1 MSELS
6 QEEIRRRRLARLA
19 ALGGTSS
26 TPTLASPPVTP
37 SASVPSSDII
47 NAQQPS
53 SRLSPSPRGSTESN
67 TSADS
72 VNTNRETHFSDGV
85 SNSEVADQ
93 NKIPADGLIVTE
105 KTDNNLLD
113 EMPDTKMTD
122 LSQTRQYNSFDSM
135 GDDTLLSC
143 GSVQVGSLPQ
153 STVGG
158 SEGASTREDS
168 TSRSVSPPQFVEP
181 PPVRPRTSNAS
192 PSCSRRSL
200 SMEVDDSSERNSQ
213 SEQSHQ
219 EPMEVEDNDISQSPA
234 RKIHRSRTLSCT
246 ELSEDQLRHIVSK
259 ILQVSW
265 SEDSV
270 GGIFVPTVAASLL
283 DNPKLSLEE
292 LASEALIDVITQIED
307 GSDPL
312 NQKLI
317 AVSETSKRL
326 SEDCGDDIMTSGPLS
341 SETDT
346 NSDKA
351 ECPAPTLP
359 IPKTIPTQGLA
370 VSYIL
375 RFYNNINLY
384 EREHPKKSSEPP
396 LSDLLQSL
404 RTLLVN
410 HLVLVLR
417 GKFNLGKCR
426 KSPLLPYIL
435 IGNTPIGLL
444 PELLLATYLDQEAF
458 EEVFVP
464 LLMGIREEM
473 RRCVSPLNGRGHGPA
488 LRALR
493 ALCELRAG
501 PRHALRPVCALIARL
516 PSLCPAPVTTAPGRE
531 IARVSFLGPFFAI
544 SLFAEENPRLAER
557 LFATGTGDRS
567 LAFALQREVE
577 ASRNTLHTICHNI
590 LLSQEAREPILNYF
604 AVLLQRNERRVRFR
618 TDERSLA
625 GDGFMLNVC
634 SILQLLSV
642 RIKLERV
649 YPFYTFQPNIWVNI
663 RDDTRLYFT
672 SQEAQDW
679 LDAINKDPNHKWP
692 DAKFQTVC
700 WFLTLH
706 MHHVAL
712 IPALQTH
719 QRRIRAFRDLQK
731 VIEELMAAEPQWRNS
746 FSALRNRELLR
757 RWRRQIKRLH
767 RSKQCA
773 ETALLDGELMRRS
786 LQFYASVCVL
796 LTQQLEAAR
805 DAAHAGHA
813 AGGAGTSGSGS
824 GNESSGD
831 SSPATTTRTAT
842 TGALAAAFRA
852 TPEWY
857 VEDIADFMLFA
868 VQYVPQVVADYI
880 EDPIITWILTAI
892 CHSRLIKNPYL
903 MAKIVEV
910 LFVINLSIPLKL
922 KNVYEKFM
930 DHPMSQTLLPSAL
943 MKFYTDI
950 ETTGQSTE
958 FYDKFTI
965 RFHISIILKGMWE
978 RPIHKQAIVKESRSG
993 RQFVKFINMLMN
1005 DTTFLLDECLTY
1017 LKRIHEAQ
1025 EGGSSNEARARALA
1039 QDERQCRSY
1048 LTLARETV
1056 DMLEYLTVEIKEPF
1070 LRAELVDR
1078 LASMLNF
1085 NLQQLC
1091 GPKCKN
1097 LKVRRPEKYGWEP
1110 RRLLSQL
1117 VDIYLHLDS
1126 PQFHAALAADERSFR
1141 KELFEEAA
1149 VRLAKSCIK
1158 TPTEIER
1165 FKALADNAYQ
1175 IAISNQQKSDEFAD
1189 APEEFRDPLM
1199 DTLMTDPVV
1208 LPSGKVM
1215 DKSVILRHLLNSAT
1229 DPFNR
1234 QPLSEDQLRPASE
1247 LKERIIQ
1254 WQREKKLS

>member
-19 ALGGTSS
+19 ALSGAGSGPS
-26 TPTLASPPVTP
+26 PASPPATP
-37 SASVPSSDII
+37 GASVPSPD
-47 NAQQPS
+47 AMAPHPL
-53 SRLSPSPRGSTESN
+53 SRLSPTSSPRGSTEPS
-67 TSADS
+67 TPDLT
-72 VNTNRETHFSDGV
+72 NTNKEPNYNNEVSKSDV
-85 SNSEVADQ
+85 TDQ
-93 NKIPADGLIVTE
+93 TNIPADGLIVTE
-105 KTDNNLLD
+105 KSDNNLLD

-135 GDDTLLSC
+135 GEDTLLSC
-143 GSVQVGSLPQ
+143 GSVRVGSLPQ

-158 SEGASTREDS
+158 SEGTSTREDS
-168 TSRSVSPPQFVEP
+168 TSRSISPAQFAEP
-181 PPVRPRTSNAS
+181 SPVRPRPNVS

-200 SMEVDDSSERNSQ
+200 SMEVDDTSERNSQ
-213 SEQSHQ
+213 SEQQH
-219 EPMEVEDNDISQSPA
+219 EPMEVEDDSSASPA
-234 RKIHRSRTLSCT
+234 RKIYRSRTVSCT
-246 ELSEDQLRHIVSK
+246 ELTEDQLRHIVAK

-265 SEDSV
+265 SEDSA
-270 GGIFVPTVAASLL
+270 GGIFVPSVAAALL
-283 DNPKLSLEE
+283 DNPKLSLDE
-292 LASEALIDVITQIED
+292 LASEAIMDVITQIAD

-326 SEDCGDDIMTSGPLS
+326 SEDCGDDTLTSGPLG
-341 SETDT
+341 SEMDA
-346 NSDKA
+346 DKA
-351 ECPAPTLP
+351 DCPTPSLP

-370 VSYIL
+370 VSYLL

-396 LSDLLQSL
+396 LSDLLQNM

-410 HLVLVLR
+410 HLVLVLQGR
-417 GKFNLGKCR
+417 FELEKCR
-426 KSPLLPYIL
+426 KSPLLPYLL
-435 IGNTPIGLL
+435 IGNTPIGLI
-444 PELLLATYLDQEAF
+444 PEVLLATYTEKEVF
-458 EEVFVP
+458 EEVFIP

-473 RRCVSPLNGRGHGPA
+473 RRCVSPAVGRGHGAA

-493 ALCELRAG
+493 SLCDMRAG

-516 PSLCPAPVTTAPGRE
+516 PSLCPEAVTTAPGRE

-557 LFATGTGDRS
+557 LFASGSSDRS

-577 ASRNTLHTICHNI
+577 ASRNTLHNICHNI
-590 LLSQEAREPILNYF
+590 LLCPEAREPFLNYF
-604 AVLLQRNERRVRFR
+604 AAILQRNERRAQLQ

-634 SILQLLSV
+634 SVLQLLSV

-649 YPFYTFQPNIWVNI
+649 YPLYTFQPDSWANV
-663 RDDTRLYFT
+663 RDETRLYFT
-672 SQEAQDW
+672 AQEAQDW
-679 LDAINKDPNHKWP
+679 LDELNKDPNHKWP
-692 DAKFQTVC
+692 EAKFQTVC

-712 IPALQTH
+712 IPALHTH

-746 FSALRNRELLR
+746 FSALRNRELLS

-773 ETALLDGELMRRS
+773 ETALLDGDVMRRS
-786 LQFYASVCVL
+786 MQFYASACAL
-796 LTQQLEAAR
+796 LTAQLEAAR
-805 DAAHAGHA
+805 
-813 AGGAGTSGSGS
+813 AGTGPRAG
-824 GNESSGD
+824 
-831 SSPATTTRTAT
+831 
-842 TGALAAAFRA
+842 AFRA

-857 VEDIADFMLFA
+857 VEDIAEFMLFA
-868 VQYVPQVVADYI
+868 VQYVPRIVADYI
-880 EDPIITWILTAI
+880 EDPIITWLLSAI
-892 CHSRLIKNPYL
+892 CNSHLIKNPYL
-903 MAKIVEV
+903 VAKIVEV
-910 LFVINLSIPLKL
+910 LFVVNLSLPLKL

-930 DHPMSQTLLPSAL
+930 DHPMSQTALPSAL

-1025 EGGSSNEARARALA
+1025 EGSAAGASGASAEARARALA

-1117 VDIYLHLDS
+1117 VDIYLHLDT

-1149 VRLAKSCIK
+1149 ARLAKSCIK
-1158 TPTEIER
+1158 TTTEIER

-1175 IAISNQQKSDEFAD
+1175 IAVSNQQKSDEFAD

-1199 DTLMTDPVV
+1199 DTLMTDPVY

-1215 DKSVILRHLLNSAT
+1215 DRSVILRHLLNSAT

-1234 QPLSEDQLRPASE
+1234 QPLSEDQLRPATE
-1247 LKERIIQ
+1247 LKEKINK
-1254 WQREKKLS
+1254 WQREKKGSTS

>member
-19 ALGGTSS
+19 ALGGAGSAPS
-26 TPTLASPPVTP
+26 PASPPVTP
-37 SASVPSSDII
+37 GASM
-47 NAQQPS
+47 
-53 SRLSPSPRGSTESN
+53 PSPDLQTSSQARFSPAPVPRSSTEPS
-67 TSADS
+67 TPDA
-72 VNTNRETHFSDGV
+72 NTNKEPNYSDEV
-85 SNSEVADQ
+85 KSEVEEQ
-93 NKIPADGLIVTE
+93 TKITADGLIVTE
-105 KTDNNLLD
+105 KADNNLLD

-143 GSVQVGSLPQ
+143 GSVRVASLPQ

-168 TSRSVSPPQFVEP
+168 TSRSISPAQFAEP
-181 PPVRPRTSNAS
+181 SPVRPRPSNAS

-200 SMEVDDSSERNSQ
+200 SMEVDDVSERNSQ
-213 SEQSHQ
+213 SEQQQ
-219 EPMEVEDNDISQSPA
+219 EPMEVDDNDNPTASPA
-234 RKIHRSRTLSCT
+234 RKIHRSRTVSCT
-246 ELSEDQLRHIVSK
+246 ELTEEQLRGIVAK

-265 SEDSV
+265 SEDSA
-270 GGIFVPTVAASLL
+270 GGIFVPSVAASLL
-283 DNPKLSLEE
+283 DNPKLSLDE
-292 LASEALIDVITQIED
+292 LASEALIDVITQIAD

-317 AVSETSKRL
+317 AITETTKRP
-326 SEDCGDDIMTSGPLS
+326 SEDCGDDVLTSGQTS
-341 SETDT
+341 SETE
-346 NSDKA
+346 A
-351 ECPAPTLP
+351 EKPDCPAPSLP
-359 IPKTIPTQGLA
+359 LPKTIPTQGLA
-370 VSYIL
+370 VSYIV
-375 RFYNNINLY
+375 RFYTNINSY
-384 EREHPKKSSEPP
+384 EREYSKKSSEPP

-410 HLVLVLR
+410 HLVLVLQ
-417 GKFNLGKCR
+417 GKFELEKCR
-426 KSPLLPYIL
+426 KSALLPYVLVVSPPTGL
-435 IGNTPIGLL
+435 I
-444 PELLLATYLDQEAF
+444 PELLLATYNDKEVF
-458 EEVFVP
+458 EEVFIP
-464 LLMGIREEM
+464 LVMGIREEM
-473 RRCVSPLNGRGHGPA
+473 RRAVSPLGGRGACGGGSA

-501 PRHALRPVCALIARL
+501 PRHARRPLAELLARL
-516 PSLCPAPVTTAPGRE
+516 PSLCPDPVTTAAGRE

-557 LFATGTGDRS
+557 LFANGSGDRS

-577 ASRNTLHTICHNI
+577 ASRNTLHNICHNI
-590 LLSQEAREPILNYF
+590 LLCPDAREPLLNYF
-604 AVLLQRNERRVRFR
+604 AALLQRNERRAQLQ

-634 SILQLLSV
+634 SVLQLLSV

-649 YPFYTFQPNIWVNI
+649 YPLYTFQPDSWVNV
-663 RDDTRLYFT
+663 RDETRLYFT
-672 SQEAQDW
+672 AQEAQDW
-679 LDAINKDPNHKWP
+679 LDSLNKDPAHKWP
-692 DAKFQTVC
+692 EAKFQTVC

-712 IPALQTH
+712 IPALHTH

-773 ETALLDGELMRRS
+773 ETALLEGELMRRS
-786 LQFYASVCVL
+786 LQFYASVCAL
-796 LTQQLEAAR
+796 LTAALDAAR
-805 DAAHAGHA
+805 DAGGARAHAFA
-813 AGGAGTSGSGS
+813 
-824 GNESSGD
+824 
-831 SSPATTTRTAT
+831 
-842 TGALAAAFRA
+842 A

-857 VEDIADFMLFA
+857 VEDIAEFMLFA
-868 VQYVPQVVADYI
+868 VQYVPQIVADYI
-880 EDPIITWILTAI
+880 EDPIITWLLSAI
-892 CHSRLIKNPYL
+892 CHSRLFKNPYL
-903 MAKIVEV
+903 VAKIVEV
-910 LFVINLSIPLKL
+910 LFVINLSVPLKL

-930 DHPMSQTLLPSAL
+930 DHPMSQTALPSAL

-1025 EGGSSNEARARALA
+1025 EGAASGAGSGEARARALA

-1141 KELFEEAA
+1141 KELFEEAS

-1158 TPTEIER
+1158 TPSEIER

-1199 DTLMTDPVV
+1199 DTLMSDPVL
-1208 LPSGKVM
+1208 LPSGKIM
-1215 DKSVILRHLLNSAT
+1215 DRSVILRHLLNSAT

-1234 QPLSEDQLRPASE
+1234 QPLSEDQLRPATE
-1247 LKERIIQ
+1247 LKEKIIQ
-1254 WQREKKLS
+1254 WQREKKASTS

>member
-19 ALGGTSS
+19 ALGGAASVPATS
-26 TPTLASPPVTP
+26 SPPVTP
-37 SASVPSSDII
+37 GASLPSIDIMNI
-47 NAQQPS
+47 QQPP
-53 SRLSPSPRGSTESN
+53 SRLSPSPRGSSESN
-67 TSADS
+67 TSSDS
-72 VNTNRETHFSDGV
+72 GNTNKETNFSDGV
-85 SNSEVADQ
+85 SNNDVTDQ

-105 KTDNNLLD
+105 KTNNNLLD

-135 GDDTLLSC
+135 GDEALLSC
-143 GSVQVGSLPQ
+143 GSVHVGSLPQ

-158 SEGASTREDS
+158 SEGGSTREDS
-168 TSRSVSPPQFVEP
+168 TSRSISPPQFVEP
-181 PPVRPRTSNAS
+181 PPVRQRTSIGS
-192 PSCSRRSL
+192 PTCSRRSL
-200 SMEVDDSSERNSQ
+200 SMEVDDVSERNSQ
-213 SEQSHQ
+213 SEQSQQ
-219 EPMEVEDNDISQSPA
+219 EPMEVEDNELSLSPA
-234 RKIHRSRTLSCT
+234 RKIHRSRTVSCT
-246 ELSEDQLRHIVSK
+246 ELTEEQLRHIVSK

-270 GGIFVPTVAASLL
+270 GGIFVPTVAANLL

-292 LASEALIDVITQIED
+292 LASEALMDVISQIED

-312 NQKLI
+312 NQTLI
-317 AVSETSKRL
+317 AISETSKKR
-326 SEDCGDDIMTSGPLS
+326 SEDCSDDVLTSVPLG
-341 SETDT
+341 SETDANT
-346 NSDKA
+346 DKA
-351 ECPAPTLP
+351 ECPAPTLSS
-359 IPKTIPTQGLA
+359 PKPVLKQGLA
-370 VSYIL
+370 ASYLL

-396 LSDLLQSL
+396 LSDLLQNL
-404 RTLLVN
+404 RTLIVN
-410 HLVLVLR
+410 HLVLMLR
-417 GKFNLGKCR
+417 GKFNLKKSR

-435 IGNTPIGLL
+435 FGRSPLGLI

-473 RRCVSPLNGRGHGPA
+473 RRSVSPLDGRGHGPA

-493 ALCELRAG
+493 SLCELRAG
-501 PRHALRPVCALIARL
+501 PRHALRPICALIARL

-531 IARVSFLGPFFAI
+531 IARASFLGPFFAT

-590 LLSQEAREPILNYF
+590 LLCPEAREPFLTYF
-604 AVLLQRNERRVRFR
+604 AELLQRNEHRVRFR

-634 SILQLLSV
+634 SVLQLLSV

-649 YPFYTFQPNIWVNI
+649 NPFYTFQPNTWVDI
-663 RDDTRLYFT
+663 HDDTRLYFT
-672 SQEAQDW
+672 SQEAQEW
-679 LDAINKDPNHKWP
+679 LDALSKDPNHKWP
-692 DAKFQTVC
+692 EAKFQTVC

-731 VIEELMAAEPQWRNS
+731 VIEELMATEPQWRNNYT
-746 FSALRNRELLR
+746 ALRNRELLR
-757 RWRRQIKRLH
+757 RWRRQIKRLQ

-786 LQFYASVCVL
+786 LQFYSSVCVL
-796 LTQQLEAAR
+796 LTQQLQAAR
-805 DAAHAGHA
+805 DAGRAQDLESPEAPD
-813 AGGAGTSGSGS
+813 SGS
-824 GNESSGD
+824 GNESGGETVRS
-831 SSPATTTRTAT
+831 
-842 TGALAAAFRA
+842 GALADAFRA

-868 VQYVPQVVADYI
+868 VQYVPQIVADYI
-880 EDPIITWILTAI
+880 EDPIITWLLTAI

-922 KNVYEKFM
+922 KNVYERFM
-930 DHPMSQTLLPSAL
+930 DHPMSQTALPSAL

-1025 EGGSSNEARARALA
+1025 EGGPSTETRARALA

-1117 VDIYLHLDS
+1117 VDIYLHLDT

-1141 KELFEEAA
+1141 KALFEEAA

-1158 TPTEIER
+1158 TPSEIER

-1175 IAISNQQKSDEFAD
+1175 IALSNQQKSDEFAD

-1199 DTLMTDPVV
+1199 DTLMTDPVL

-1215 DKSVILRHLLNSAT
+1215 DRSVILRHLLNSAT

-1234 QPLSEDQLRPASE
+1234 QPLTEDQLRPASE

-1254 WQREKKLS
+1254 WQREKKSL

>member
-19 ALGGTSS
+19 ALGGTAS
-26 TPTLASPPVTP
+26 TPASTSPPVTP
-37 SASVPSSDII
+37 GASVPSADII
-47 NAQQPS
+47 NIQQPS
-53 SRLSPSPRGSTESN
+53 LRLSPSPRGSTESN
-67 TSADS
+67 TSSDS
-72 VNTNRETHFSDGV
+72 ANTNRENNFSNGG
-85 SNSEVADQ
+85 SNCEVANQ

-153 STVGG
+153 STVAG
-158 SEGASTREDS
+158 SEGGSTREDS
-168 TSRSVSPPQFVEP
+168 TSRSISPPQFVEP
-181 PPVRPRTSNAS
+181 PPVRPRTSKTSA
-192 PSCSRRSL
+192 SCSRRCL
-200 SMEVDDSSERNSQ
+200 SMEVDDGSERNSQ
-213 SEQSHQ
+213 SEQSQQ
-219 EPMEVEDNDISQSPA
+219 EPMEVEDDPSQSPA
-234 RKIHRSRTLSCT
+234 RKIHRSRTVSCT
-246 ELSEDQLRHIVSK
+246 ELTEDQLRHIVSK

-283 DNPKLSLEE
+283 DNPKLSLNE
-292 LASEALIDVITQIED
+292 LASEALMDVIMQIED

-317 AVSETSKRL
+317 AVSEISVKL
-326 SEDCGDDIMTSGPLS
+326 IEDYGEDILTSGQLG
-341 SETDT
+341 SET
-346 NSDKA
+346 NPPSSDKA

-359 IPKTIPTQGLA
+359 IPKAIPTQGLT

-384 EREHPKKSSEPP
+384 EREHQKKSSEPP
-396 LSDLLQSL
+396 LSDLLQNL

-417 GKFNLGKCR
+417 GKFNLEKCR

-435 IGNTPIGLL
+435 IGNTPIGLI

-458 EEVFVP
+458 DEVFVP

-473 RRCVSPLNGRGHGPA
+473 RRRVSPLNGRGHGSP

-501 PRHALRPVCALIARL
+501 HRHALRPICALIARL

-531 IARVSFLGPFFAI
+531 IARCSFLGPFFAV

-557 LFATGTGDRS
+557 LFATGSADRS

-577 ASRNTLHTICHNI
+577 ASRSSLHTICHNI
-590 LLSQEAREPILNYF
+590 LLCPEARQPFLNYF
-604 AVLLQRNERRVRFR
+604 AELLQRNERRVRFR

-634 SILQLLSV
+634 SVLQLLSV
-642 RIKLERV
+642 RIKLGRV
-649 YPFYTFQPNIWVNI
+649 YPFYTFQPNTWVDI

-679 LDAINKDPNHKWP
+679 LDALNNDPNHKWP
-692 DAKFQTVC
+692 EAKFQTVC

-719 QRRIRAFRDLQK
+719 QRRIRAIRDLQK
-731 VIEELMAAEPQWRNS
+731 VIEELMAAEPQWRNG

-757 RWRRQIKRLH
+757 RWRRQLKRLH
-767 RSKQCA
+767 RSKLCA
-773 ETALLDGELMRRS
+773 ETALLDGDLMRRS
-786 LQFYASVCVL
+786 LQFYSSVCVL

-805 DAAHAGHA
+805 DAGHA
-813 AGGAGTSGSGS
+813 AGAGGGAGAGASASGSGGGS
-824 GNESSGD
+824 GQR
-831 SSPATTTRTAT
+831 ATRA
-842 TGALAAAFRA
+842 GALANAFRA

-868 VQYVPQVVADYI
+868 VQYAPQIVADYI
-880 EDPIITWILTAI
+880 EDPVITWILNAI
-892 CHSRLIKNPYL
+892 CHSRLLKNPYL

-910 LFVINLSIPLKL
+910 LFVINLSVPLKL
-922 KNVYEKFM
+922 KNVYERFM
-930 DHPMSQTLLPSAL
+930 DHPMSQTALPSAL

-1025 EGGSSNEARARALA
+1025 ESGSGNDARARALA

-1175 IAISNQQKSDEFAD
+1175 IAVSNQQQSDEFAD

-1199 DTLMTDPVV
+1199 DTLMTDPVL

-1215 DKSVILRHLLNSAT
+1215 DRSVILRHLLNSAT

-1254 WQREKKLS
+1254 WQREKKSS

>member
-6 QEEIRRRRLARLA
+6 QEEIRRRRLVRLA
-19 ALGGTSS
+19 ALNSAGSVPTS
-26 TPTLASPPVTP
+26 ASPPVTP
-37 SASVPSSDII
+37 GASIPSPDLHSP
-47 NAQQPS
+47 QQPL
-53 SRLSPSPRGSTESN
+53 RLSPAPSTRSSTEPTTPDTANANQEPNYSEE
-67 TSADS
+67 
-72 VNTNRETHFSDGV
+72 VRSDQ
-85 SNSEVADQ
+85 SDQ
-93 NKIPADGLIVTE
+93 NKISADGLIVTE
-105 KTDNNLLD
+105 KTDNNILD

-122 LSQTRQYNSFDSM
+122 LTQTRQYSSFDSM
-135 GDDTLLSC
+135 GDDTLISC
-143 GSVQVGSLPQ
+143 GSVRVGSLPQ
-153 STVGG
+153 NTVAG
-158 SEGASTREDS
+158 SEGSSTREDS
-168 TSRSVSPPQFVEP
+168 TSRSISPPQFVEP
-181 PPVRPRTSNAS
+181 SPVRPRQTNAS

-200 SMEVDDSSERNSQ
+200 SMEVDDVSERNSQ
-213 SEQSHQ
+213 SEAQQ
-219 EPMEVEDNDISQSPA
+219 EPMEVEDDSSASPA
-234 RKIHRSRTLSCT
+234 RKIHRSRTVSCT
-246 ELSEDQLRHIVSK
+246 ELTEEQLRTIVSK

-265 SEDSV
+265 SDDSA

-283 DNPKLSLEE
+283 DNPKLSLTE
-292 LASEALIDVITQIED
+292 LISEALMDVIIQIAD
-307 GSDPL
+307 GGDPL
-312 NQKLI
+312 NQKLTAI
-317 AVSETSKRL
+317 IETSKNLNEENGEDSL
-326 SEDCGDDIMTSGPLS
+326 SNSTSV
-341 SETDT
+341 ETDA
-346 NSDKA
+346 DKP
-351 ECPAPTLP
+351 ECPSPALP
-359 IPKTIPTQGLA
+359 IQKTMPTQGLV
-370 VSYIL
+370 VSYL
-375 RFYNNINLY
+375 LQFYNNVNSY

-404 RTLLVN
+404 RTILVN
-410 HLVLVLR
+410 HLVLVLQGR
-417 GKFNLGKCR
+417 FELEKCR

-435 IGNTPIGLL
+435 IGNAPTGLI
-444 PELLLATYLDQEAF
+444 PELLLATYLDKEIF
-458 EEVFVP
+458 DEVFTWLV
-464 LLMGIREEM
+464 LGVREEM
-473 RRCVSPLNGRGHGPA
+473 RSALGTGHVCGGAA
-488 LRALR
+488 LRALH
-493 ALCELRAG
+493 ALCEVRAG
-501 PRHALRPVCALIARL
+501 ARGTRRPVCELLARL
-516 PSLCPAPVTTAPGRE
+516 PSFCPDPVTSAPGRE
-531 IARVSFLGPFFAI
+531 IARVSFLGPFFSI

-557 LFATGTGDRS
+557 LFSSGTGDRS

-577 ASRNTLHTICHNI
+577 ASRNTLHNICHNI
-590 LLSQEAREPILNYF
+590 LVCPEAREPFLNYF
-604 AVLLQRNERRVRFR
+604 AAILQRNERRAQLQ
-618 TDERSLA
+618 TDERTLA

-634 SILQLLSV
+634 SVLQLLSV

-649 YPFYTFQPNIWVNI
+649 YPLYTFQPDSWANV
-663 RDDTRLYFT
+663 RDETRLYFT
-672 SQEAQDW
+672 AQEAQDW
-679 LDAINKDPNHKWP
+679 LDELNNDPNHKWP
-692 DAKFQTVC
+692 EAKFQTVC

-712 IPALQTH
+712 IPALHTH

-773 ETALLDGELMRRS
+773 ETALLEGEVMRRS
-786 LQFYASVCVL
+786 VQFYSSVCAL
-796 LTQQLEAAR
+796 LSRQL
-805 DAAHAGHA
+805 DASAGE
-813 AGGAGTSGSGS
+813 GP
-824 GNESSGD
+824 
-831 SSPATTTRTAT
+831 PA
-842 TGALAAAFRA
+842 LAFRA

-857 VEDIADFMLFA
+857 VEDVAEFMLFA
-868 VQYVPQVVADYI
+868 VQYVPQIVAEYI
-880 EDPIITWILTAI
+880 EDPIITWLLSAI
-892 CHSRLIKNPYL
+892 CNSHLIKNPYL
-903 MAKIVEV
+903 VAKIVEV
-910 LFVINLSIPLKL
+910 LFVINLSVPLKL

-930 DHPMSQTLLPSAL
+930 DHPMSQNELPSAL

-1025 EGGSSNEARARALA
+1025 EGAAGGETRARTLA

-1070 LRAELVDR
+1070 LRSELVDR

-1149 VRLAKSCIK
+1149 VRLTKSYIK
-1158 TPTEIER
+1158 TPSEIER

-1175 IAISNQQKSDEFAD
+1175 IAVSNQQKSDEFAD

-1215 DKSVILRHLLNSAT
+1215 DRSVILRHLLNSAT

-1234 QPLSEDQLRPASE
+1234 QPLSEDQLRPATE
-1247 LKERIIQ
+1247 LKERIQQ
-1254 WQREKKLS
+1254 WQREKKST

>member
-19 ALGGTSS
+19 ALGGTGSS
-26 TPTLASPPVTP
+26 PSPISPPVTP
-37 SASVPSSDII
+37 SASVPAEVL
-47 NAQQPS
+47 NTQT
-53 SRLSPSPRGSTESN
+53 SRLSPTSLPRSSTEN
-67 TSADS
+67 TPD
-72 VNTNRETHFSDGV
+72 TNYNENKNDVSD
-85 SNSEVADQ
+85 Q
-93 NKIPADGLIVTE
+93 TKIPADGLIVTE

-135 GDDTLLSC
+135 GDDALISC
-143 GSVQVGSLPQ
+143 GSVRVGTLPQ
-153 STVGG
+153 STVSG

-168 TSRSVSPPQFVEP
+168 TSRSISPAQFVEP
-181 PPVRPRTSNAS
+181 SPVRPRTTNAS

-200 SMEVDDSSERNSQ
+200 SMEVDDVSERNSQ
-213 SEQSHQ
+213 SESQQ
-219 EPMEVEDNDISQSPA
+219 EPMEVEDNDTISSPA
-234 RKIHRSRTLSCT
+234 RKIQRSRTVSST
-246 ELSEDQLRHIVSK
+246 ELTEEQLRSIVAK

-265 SEDSV
+265 SEDSL
-270 GGIFVPTVAASLL
+270 GDIFVPSVAAALL
-283 DNPKLSLEE
+283 DNPKLTLNEI
-292 LASEALIDVITQIED
+292 ASEALMDVMMQILD

-312 NQKLI
+312 NHRALLALLTRQSMK
-317 AVSETSKRL
+317 EL
-326 SEDCGDDIMTSGPLS
+326 SEECVDDLLAKDPNTIQIDPEEG
-341 SETDT
+341 
-346 NSDKA
+346 
-351 ECPAPTLP
+351 ECPKPLLP
-359 IPKTIPTQGLA
+359 LPKDITNQALA
-370 VSYIL
+370 VSYL
-375 RFYNNINLY
+375 LKFYYNINIY
-384 EREHPKKSSEPP
+384 ERDYPKKSSEPP
-396 LSDLLQSL
+396 LSDLLLSL
-404 RTLLVN
+404 RTLIVD

-417 GKFNLGKCR
+417 RKFDLEKSR
-426 KSPLLPYIL
+426 KSPLLPYIM
-435 IGNTPIGLL
+435 IRNTPTGLIS
-444 PELLLATYLDQEAF
+444 ELMLNTYQDEEAF

-473 RRCVSPLNGRGHGPA
+473 RRRVSPLVGRGEGAA

-493 ALCELRAG
+493 SLCELRAG
-501 PRHALRPVCALIARL
+501 PRHSARPICALIAKL

-531 IARVSFLGPFFAI
+531 IARVSFLGPFFAM
-544 SLFAEENPRLAER
+544 SLFAEENPLFAER
-557 LFATGTGDRS
+557 MFASGIDHG
-567 LAFALQREVE
+567 LAFALEREVE
-577 ASRNTLHTICHNI
+577 ASRNTLHSICHNI
-590 LLSQEAREPILNYF
+590 LLCPEAREPFLLYF
-604 AVLLQRNERRVRFR
+604 AALLQRNERRAQLQ

-634 SILQLLSV
+634 SVLQLLSV
-642 RIKLERV
+642 RIKLDRV
-649 YPFYTFQPNIWVNI
+649 YPLYTFQPGTWINV
-663 RDDTRLYFT
+663 RDETRLYFNN
-672 SQEAQDW
+672 QEAQDW
-679 LDAINKDPNHKWP
+679 LDALNESGSWP
-692 DAKFQTVC
+692 ESNFQTIC

-706 MHHVAL
+706 MHHVAI
-712 IPALQTH
+712 IPALHTH
-719 QRRIRAFRDLQK
+719 QRRIRAYRDLKK
-731 VIEELMAAEPQWRNS
+731 VMGELVAAEPQWRNS
-746 FSALRNRELLR
+746 YTALRNRELLR

-773 ETALLDGELMRRS
+773 ETALLDPELMRRGV
-786 LQFYASVCVL
+786 QFYSSVCAL
-796 LTQQLEAAR
+796 LVKQLEAAR
-805 DAAHAGHA
+805 D
-813 AGGAGTSGSGS
+813 GADEPS
-824 GNESSGD
+824 N
-831 SSPATTTRTAT
+831 SPAH
-842 TGALAAAFRA
+842 AFRA

-857 VEDIADFMLFA
+857 VEDIAEFMLFV
-868 VQYVPQVVADYI
+868 VQYAPQIVAYYI
-880 EDPIITWILTAI
+880 EDPIITWLLSAI
-892 CHSRLIKNPYL
+892 CNSHLIKNPYL
-903 MAKIVEV
+903 VAKIVEV
-910 LFVINLSIPLKL
+910 LFVINLSLQMKL
-922 KNVYEKFM
+922 RNVYQKFM
-930 DHPMSQTLLPSAL
+930 DHPLSQTALPSAL

-965 RFHISIILKGMWE
+965 RFHISIILKGMWKN
-978 RPIHKQAIVKESRSG
+978 PIHKQAIVKESRSG

-1025 EGGSSNEARARALA
+1025 EAESSGSGSDARTRALA

-1091 GPKCKN
+1091 GPKCNN
-1097 LKVRRPEKYGWEP
+1097 LKVRHPDKYGWEP

-1158 TPTEIER
+1158 TPTQIER
-1165 FKALADNAYQ
+1165 FKTIADSAYQ

-1199 DTLMTDPVV
+1199 DTLMTDPVL

-1215 DKSVILRHLLNSAT
+1215 DRSVILRHLLNSAT

-1234 QPLSEDQLRPASE
+1234 QPLTEDQLRPASE

-1254 WQREKKLS
+1254 WQREKNT

>member
-19 ALGGTSS
+19 ALGGAGSS
-26 TPTLASPPVTP
+26 PSPASPPVTP
-37 SASVPSSDII
+37 GASLPSPDLQI
-47 NAQQPS
+47 AQL
-53 SRLSPSPRGSTESN
+53 SRLSPASTPRTSTEPN
-67 TSADS
+67 THEVA
-72 VNTNRETHFSDGV
+72 NTNKEPNYDDGV
-85 SNSEVADQ
+85 SKSDVTNQ
-93 NKIPADGLIVTE
+93 TKIPADGLIVTE

-113 EMPDTKMTD
+113 EIPDTKMAD

-143 GSVQVGSLPQ
+143 GSVRVGSLPQ

-158 SEGASTREDS
+158 SEGTSTREDS
-168 TSRSVSPPQFVEP
+168 TSRSISPAQFAEP
-181 PPVRPRTSNAS
+181 SPVRPRPSNVS

-213 SEQSHQ
+213 SEQQQ
-219 EPMEVEDNDISQSPA
+219 EPMEVEDDSSASPA
-234 RKIHRSRTLSCT
+234 RKIYRSRTVSCT
-246 ELSEDQLRHIVSK
+246 ELTEEQLRHIVAK

-265 SEDSV
+265 SEDIP
-270 GGIFVPTVAASLL
+270 GGIFVPSVAAALL
-283 DNPKLSLEE
+283 DNPKLSLDE
-292 LASEALIDVITQIED
+292 LASEAIMDVIMQLAD
-307 GSDPL
+307 GADPL
-312 NQKLI
+312 NQKLL

-326 SEDCGDDIMTSGPLS
+326 SEDCGDDSLTSGPLGS
-341 SETDT
+341 DTDADR
-346 NSDKA
+346 SD
-351 ECPAPTLP
+351 CPAPSLP
-359 IPKTIPTQGLA
+359 LPKTIPTQGLV
-370 VSYIL
+370 VSYLL

-410 HLVLVLR
+410 NLVLVLQ
-417 GKFNLGKCR
+417 GQFELEKCK

-435 IGNTPIGLL
+435 NGNSPSGLI
-444 PELLLATYLDQEAF
+444 PEILLATYLDKEVF

-473 RRCVSPLNGRGHGPA
+473 RRCVSPTVGRGHGAA

-493 ALCELRAG
+493 SLCDLRAG
-501 PRHALRPVCALIARL
+501 PRHSARPVCALIARL
-516 PSLCPAPVTTAPGRE
+516 PSFCPAPVTTSPGRE

-557 LFATGTGDRS
+557 LFATGSGDRS

-577 ASRNTLHTICHNI
+577 ASRNTLHNICHNI
-590 LLSQEAREPILNYF
+590 LLCPEARDPFLKYF
-604 AVLLQRNERRVRFR
+604 AAILQRNERRAQLQ

-634 SILQLLSV
+634 SVLQLLSV

-649 YPFYTFQPNIWVNI
+649 YPLYTFMPGSSTTI
-663 RDDTRLYFT
+663 RDETRLYYT
-672 SQEAQDW
+672 TQEANDW
-679 LDAINKDPNHKWP
+679 LEALNKDPNHRWP
-692 DAKFQTVC
+692 ESKFQTIG

-712 IPALQTH
+712 IPALHTH

-746 FSALRNRELLR
+746 FSALRNDELLT

-786 LQFYASVCVL
+786 VQFCASACAL
-796 LTQQLEAAR
+796 LTQQL
-805 DAAHAGHA
+805 HA
-813 AGGAGTSGSGS
+813 AKTQSG
-824 GNESSGD
+824 
-831 SSPATTTRTAT
+831 
-842 TGALAAAFRA
+842 LQAAAFHA

-857 VEDIADFMLFA
+857 VEDIAEFMLFA
-868 VQYVPQVVADYI
+868 VQYVPQIVADYI
-880 EDPIITWILTAI
+880 EDPIITWLLSAI
-892 CHSRLIKNPYL
+892 CNSHLIKNPYL
-903 MAKIVEV
+903 VAKIVEV
-910 LFVINLSIPLKL
+910 LFVINLSVPLKL

-930 DHPMSQTLLPSAL
+930 DHPMSQTALPSAL

-1025 EGGSSNEARARALA
+1025 EGSGASSGATAEARARALA

-1070 LRAELVDR
+1070 LRPELVDR

-1097 LKVRRPEKYGWEP
+1097 LKVREPKKYGWEP

-1117 VDIYLHLDS
+1117 VDIYLHLDA

-1141 KELFEEAA
+1141 KELFDEAA
-1149 VRLAKSCIK
+1149 IRLAKSCIK
-1158 TPTEIER
+1158 TPIEIDR
-1165 FKALADNAYQ
+1165 FKTLAHNAYQ
-1175 IAISNQQKSDEFAD
+1175 IAVSNQQKSDEFAD

-1199 DTLMTDPVV
+1199 DTLMTDPVF

-1215 DKSVILRHLLNSAT
+1215 DRSVILRHLLNSAT

-1234 QPLSEDQLRPASE
+1234 QPLSEDQLLPATE
-1247 LKERIIQ
+1247 LKEKIIQ
-1254 WQREKKLS
+1254 WKREKKRSLS

>member
-19 ALGGTSS
+19 ALGGTGPS
-26 TPTLASPPVTP
+26 PAPISPPVTP
-37 SASVPSSDII
+37 SASVPSDVLNTQST
-47 NAQQPS
+47 
-53 SRLSPSPRGSTESN
+53 RLSPTSLPRSSTEN
-67 TSADS
+67 TPDT
-72 VNTNRETHFSDGV
+72 NTGQNYSENKNEVSD
-85 SNSEVADQ
+85 Q
-93 NKIPADGLIVTE
+93 TKISADGLIVTE

-143 GSVQVGSLPQ
+143 GSVRVAALPQ
-153 STVGG
+153 STVSG
-158 SEGASTREDS
+158 SEGVSIREDS
-168 TSRSVSPPQFVEP
+168 TSRSISPPQFVEP
-181 PPVRPRTSNAS
+181 PPVRPRTNNAS

-200 SMEVDDSSERNSQ
+200 SMEVDDVSERNSQ
-213 SEQSHQ
+213 SENQQ
-219 EPMEVEDNDISQSPA
+219 EPMEVEENDTLQSPSHTV
-234 RKIHRSRTLSCT
+234 KFT
-246 ELSEDQLRHIVSK
+246 ELTEEQLRIIVGK
-259 ILQVSW
+259 MLQVTW
-265 SEDSV
+265 SEESS
-270 GGIFVPTVAASLL
+270 GGIFVPSVAAALL
-283 DNPKLSLEE
+283 DNPKLSIDE
-292 LASEALIDVITQIED
+292 LASEALMDVMLQIVD

-312 NQKLI
+312 NHKALVVLLMKQSMK
-317 AVSETSKRL
+317 EL
-326 SEDCGDDIMTSGPLS
+326 SEECVDDLFAKDPNNLDM
-341 SETDT
+341 DT
-346 NSDKA
+346 EEG
-351 ECPAPTLP
+351 ECPSPLLP
-359 IPKTIPTQGLA
+359 LPKDITNQALA
-370 VSYIL
+370 VSYL
-375 RFYNNINLY
+375 LKFYYNVNVY
-384 EREHPKKSSEPP
+384 ERDNPKKSSVPP
-396 LSDLLQSL
+396 LSDLILSMQSL
-404 RTLLVN
+404 IVD

-417 GKFNLGKCR
+417 RKFELQKSR
-426 KSPLLPYIL
+426 KSPLLPYL
-435 IGNTPIGLL
+435 MTGNTPTGLI
-444 PELLLATYLDQEAF
+444 PEILLNTYEDQEALD
-458 EEVFVP
+458 EVFVP

-473 RRCVSPLNGRGHGPA
+473 RRRVSPLVSRGESA
-488 LRALR
+488 AIRALR
-493 ALCELRAG
+493 SLCELRDG
-501 PRHALRPVCALIARL
+501 PRHSARPICALIARL
-516 PSLCPAPVTTAPGRE
+516 PSLCPESVTTAPGRE
-531 IARVSFLGPFFAI
+531 IARVSFLGPFFAM
-544 SLFAEENPRLAER
+544 SLFAEENPLFAER
-557 LFATGTGDRS
+557 MFASGTDQS

-577 ASRNTLHTICHNI
+577 ASRSTLHSICHNI
-590 LLSQEAREPILNYF
+590 LLCPEAREPFLMYF
-604 AVLLQRNERRVRFR
+604 AALLQRNERRARLL

-634 SILQLLSV
+634 SVLQLLSV
-642 RIKLERV
+642 RIKLEERV
-649 YPFYTFQPNIWVNI
+649 YPLYTFQPGTWLNI
-663 RDDTRLYFT
+663 RDETRLFFT
-672 SQEAQDW
+672 NQEAQDW
-679 LDAINKDPNHKWP
+679 LDALNNDPSHSWP
-692 DAKFQTVC
+692 EAKFQTIC

-712 IPALQTH
+712 IPALHTH

-746 FSALRNRELLR
+746 FTAVRNRELLR
-757 RWRRQIKRLH
+757 RWKRQIKRLH

-773 ETALLDGELMRRS
+773 ETALLDPELMRRGV
-786 LQFYASVCVL
+786 QFYSSVCAL
-796 LTQQLEAAR
+796 LVKQLDAAR
-805 DAAHAGHA
+805 DAPDAPF
-813 AGGAGTSGSGS
+813 
-824 GNESSGD
+824 
-831 SSPATTTRTAT
+831 SSPAH
-842 TGALAAAFRA
+842 AFKA

-857 VEDIADFMLFA
+857 VEDVAEFMLFA
-868 VQYVPQVVADYI
+868 VQYVPQIVAYYI
-880 EDPIITWILTAI
+880 EDPIVTWLLSAI
-892 CHSRLIKNPYL
+892 CNSHLIKNPYL
-903 MAKIVEV
+903 VAKIVEV
-910 LFVINLSIPLKL
+910 LFVINLSLPMKL

-930 DHPMSQTLLPSAL
+930 DHPMSQTALPSAL

-1025 EGGSSNEARARALA
+1025 DAETSGTGSESRTRALA

-1070 LRAELVDR
+1070 LRAELVER
-1078 LASMLNF
+1078 LATMLNF

-1091 GPKCKN
+1091 GPKCNN

-1158 TPTEIER
+1158 TSTEIER
-1165 FKALADNAYQ
+1165 FKTLADNAYQ
-1175 IAISNQQKSDEFAD
+1175 IAISNQQKSEEFAD

-1199 DTLMTDPVV
+1199 DTLMTDPVF

-1215 DKSVILRHLLNSAT
+1215 DRSVILRHLLNSAT

-1254 WQREKKLS
+1254 WQREKKSS

>member
-19 ALGGTSS
+19 ALSGPGAA
-26 TPTLASPPVTP
+26 PASPPATP
-37 SASVPSSDII
+37 GASAPLP
-47 NAQQPS
+47 A
-53 SRLSPSPRGSTESN
+53 SPPAPSTEPSTPEDIAN
-67 TSADS
+67 A
-72 VNTNRETHFSDGV
+72 NKQPFYSDGV
-85 SNSEVADQ
+85 KKSDDQ
-93 NKIPADGLIVTE
+93 TEIPADGLIVTE

-122 LSQTRQYNSFDSM
+122 LSQTRQYSFDSM
-135 GDDTLLSC
+135 GDDTLVSC
-143 GSVQVGSLPQ
+143 GSVRVGSSPRPTGVEQ
-153 STVGG
+153 GTP
-158 SEGASTREDS
+158 REDS
-168 TSRSVSPPQFVEP
+168 TSRSISPAQFVEP
-181 PPVRPRTSNAS
+181 SPVRPRPSNAS

-200 SMEVDDSSERNSQ
+200 SMEVDDVSERNSQ
-213 SEQSHQ
+213 SEHQQ
-219 EPMEVEDNDISQSPA
+219 EPMEVEDNDSTASPA
-234 RKIHRSRTLSCT
+234 RKISRSRTVSCT
-246 ELSEDQLRHIVSK
+246 ELTEEQLRTIVGK

-265 SEDSV
+265 SEDSA
-270 GGIFVPTVAASLL
+270 GGIYVPSVAASLL

-292 LASEALIDVITQIED
+292 MASEALMDVILQISS
-307 GSDPL
+307 GADPL

-317 AVSETSKRL
+317 AVSETTKRL
-326 SEDCGDDIMTSGPLS
+326 NEDCGDDTLTGGGPLS
-341 SETDT
+341 SD
-346 NSDKA
+346 NDPDKSG
-351 ECPAPTLP
+351 CPAPSLP

-375 RFYNNINLY
+375 RFYNNINIY

-396 LSDLLQSL
+396 LSDLLQNL
-404 RTLLVN
+404 RTLLVSN
-410 HLVLVLR
+410 LVLVLR
-417 GKFNLGKCR
+417 DKVDLEKCR
-426 KSPLLPYIL
+426 KSPLLPYLL
-435 IGNTPIGLL
+435 IGNAPTGLI
-444 PELLLATYLDQEAF
+444 PELLTATYLDKEVF
-458 EEVFVP
+458 EDVFVP
-464 LLMGIREEM
+464 ILMGIRSEM
-473 RRCVSPLNGRGHGPA
+473 RGCVSPA

-493 ALCELRAG
+493 SLCELRAG
-501 PRHALRPVCALIARL
+501 PRHAQRPVCELVARL
-516 PSLCPAPVTTAPGRE
+516 PSLCPAAVTTAPGRE
-531 IARVSFLGPFFAI
+531 IARVSFLGPFFSI

-557 LFATGTGDRS
+557 LFATGSGDRS
-567 LAFALQREVE
+567 LAFALQLEVE
-577 ASRNTLHTICHNI
+577 ASRNTLHNICHNI
-590 LLSQEAREPILNYF
+590 LLCPDAREPFLNYF
-604 AVLLQRNERRVRFR
+604 AALLQRNERRAQLQ

-634 SILQLLSV
+634 SVLQLLSV

-649 YPFYTFQPNIWVNI
+649 YPLYAFQPDSWANV
-663 RDDTRLYFT
+663 RDETRLYFT
-672 SQEAQDW
+672 AQEAQDW
-679 LDAINKDPNHKWP
+679 LDELNKDPAHKWP
-692 DAKFQTVC
+692 EAKFQTVC

-712 IPALQTH
+712 IPALHTH

-773 ETALLDGELMRRS
+773 ETALFDGELMRRS
-786 LQFYASVCVL
+786 VQFYASVCAL
-796 LTQQLEAAR
+796 LTARLDAAR
-805 DAAHAGHA
+805 
-813 AGGAGTSGSGS
+813 AGGAR
-824 GNESSGD
+824 
-831 SSPATTTRTAT
+831 AAQAFC
-842 TGALAAAFRA
+842 AL
-852 TPEWY
+852 PEWY
-857 VEDIADFMLFA
+857 VEDVAEFMLFA
-868 VQYVPQVVADYI
+868 VQYVPQVVAVYI
-880 EDPIITWILTAI
+880 EDPIITWLLSAI
-892 CHSRLIKNPYL
+892 CNSHLIKNPYL
-903 MAKIVEV
+903 VAKIVEV
-910 LFVINLSIPLKL
+910 LFVINLSVPLKL

-930 DHPMSQTLLPSAL
+930 DHPMSQTALPSAL

-1017 LKRIHEAQ
+1017 LKRIHESQ
-1025 EGGSSNEARARALA
+1025 ESAATGAAAEARARALA

-1070 LRAELVDR
+1070 LRAELAER

-1126 PQFHAALAADERSFR
+1126 PPFLAALAADERSFR

-1149 VRLAKSCIK
+1149 VRLGKYNIK
-1158 TPTEIER
+1158 TRSEIER
-1165 FKALADNAYQ
+1165 FLALADNAYQ
-1175 IAISNQQKSDEFAD
+1175 IVVSNQQKSDEFAD

-1199 DTLMTDPVV
+1199 DTLMTDPVL

-1215 DKSVILRHLLNSAT
+1215 DRSVILRHLLNSST

-1234 QPLSEDQLRPASE
+1234 QPLTEDQLRPAAD

-1254 WQREKKLS
+1254 WQREKKGSTSQDP

>member
-6 QEEIRRRRLARLA
+6 QAEIRRRRLARLG
-19 ALGGTSS
+19 ALSGAGTSP
-26 TPTLASPPVTP
+26 TPASPPITP
-37 SASVPSSDII
+37 GASVPSPEV
-47 NAQQPS
+47 NPS
-53 SRLSPSPRGSTESN
+53 HPPLSRLSPAATPRSSIEPTTPDATNTNQESN
-67 TSADS
+67 
-72 VNTNRETHFSDGV
+72 FSDEV
-85 SNSEVADQ
+85 SKRESDQ
-93 NKIPADGLIVTE
+93 TKIPADGLIVTE
-105 KTDNNLLD
+105 KPDNNLLD

-122 LSQTRQYNSFDSM
+122 LSQTRQYSSFDSM

-143 GSVQVGSLPQ
+143 GSVRVGSLPQ

-158 SEGASTREDS
+158 SEGTSTREDS
-168 TSRSVSPPQFVEP
+168 TSRSISPAQFVEP
-181 PPVRPRTSNAS
+181 SPVRPRPNVS

-200 SMEVDDSSERNSQ
+200 SMEVDDSSEKNLQ
-213 SEQSHQ
+213 IEQQQ
-219 EPMEVEDNDISQSPA
+219 EPMEDAETNKARPGGVHTRLRNILAQARQKRWKVEDDSSASPA
-234 RKIHRSRTLSCT
+234 RKIYRSRTVSCT
-246 ELSEDQLRHIVSK
+246 EMTEEQLRHIVAK

-265 SEDSV
+265 SDEMS
-270 GGIFVPTVAASLL
+270 GMFVPSVAAALL
-283 DNPKLSLEE
+283 DNPNLSLQEISSQAIMDI
-292 LASEALIDVITQIED
+292 LSQIADE
-307 GSDPL
+307 SDPL

-326 SEDCGDDIMTSGPLS
+326 SEDCGDDTLTSGPLG
-341 SETDT
+341 SENDAE
-346 NSDKA
+346 KG
-351 ECPAPTLP
+351 ECPTPSLP
-359 IPKTIPTQGLA
+359 LPKTIPTQGLA
-370 VSYIL
+370 VSYLL

-396 LSDLLQSL
+396 LSDHLQSL

-410 HLVLVLR
+410 YLVLVLQ
-417 GKFNLGKCR
+417 GGMDLEKCR

-435 IGNTPIGLL
+435 IGNAPTGLI
-444 PELLLATYLDQEAF
+444 PELLIATYLDKEVF
-458 EEVFVP
+458 EEVFIP
-464 LLMGIREEM
+464 LLMGIREYM
-473 RRCVSPLNGRGHGPA
+473 RRCVSPLVGRGHGAA

-493 ALCELRAG
+493 SLCELRAG
-501 PRHALRPVCALIARL
+501 PRHARRPVCELVARL
-516 PSLCPAPVTTAPGRE
+516 PSLCPDSITTSPGRE

-557 LFATGTGDRS
+557 LFATGSADRS

-577 ASRNTLHTICHNI
+577 ASRNTLHNICHNI
-590 LLSQEAREPILNYF
+590 LLCPDAREPFLNYF
-604 AVLLQRNERRVRFR
+604 AALLQRNERRAQLQ

-634 SILQLLSV
+634 SVLQLLSV

-649 YPFYTFQPNIWVNI
+649 YPLYTFQPDSWANV
-663 RDDTRLYFT
+663 RDETRLYFT
-672 SQEAQDW
+672 AQEAQDW
-679 LDAINKDPNHKWP
+679 LDSLNNDPAHKWP
-692 DAKFQTVC
+692 EAKFQTVC

-712 IPALQTH
+712 IPALHTH

-731 VIEELMAAEPQWRNS
+731 VIEELVAAEPQWRNS

-767 RSKQCA
+767 RSRQCA

-786 LQFYASVCVL
+786 VQFYSSACAL
-796 LTQQLEAAR
+796 LSKQL
-805 DAAHAGHA
+805 DAALQEPG
-813 AGGAGTSGSGS
+813 
-824 GNESSGD
+824 
-831 SSPATTTRTAT
+831 PR
-842 TGALAAAFRA
+842 AAAFRA
-852 TPEWY
+852 LPEWY
-857 VEDIADFMLFA
+857 VEDIAEFMLFA
-868 VQYVPQVVADYI
+868 VQYVPQIVADYI
-880 EDPIITWILTAI
+880 EDPIITWLLSAI
-892 CHSRLIKNPYL
+892 CHSHLIKNPYL
-903 MAKIVEV
+903 VAKIVEV
-910 LFVINLSIPLKL
+910 LFVINLSVPMKL

-930 DHPMSQTLLPSAL
+930 DHPMSQTALPSAL

-1025 EGGSSNEARARALA
+1025 EGGAGGAEARARALA

-1117 VDIYLHLDS
+1117 VNIYLHLDS
-1126 PQFHAALAADERSFR
+1126 PVFHAALAADERSFR

-1149 VRLAKSCIK
+1149 ARLSKACIK
-1158 TPTEIER
+1158 TCAEIEQ
-1165 FKALADNAYQ
+1165 FKVLADNAYQ
-1175 IAISNQQKSDEFAD
+1175 IAVSNQHLSDEFAD

-1199 DTLMTDPVV
+1199 DTLMTDPVL

-1215 DKSVILRHLLNSAT
+1215 DRSVILRHLLNSAT

-1234 QPLSEDQLRPASE
+1234 QPLSEDQLRPATE
-1247 LKERIIQ
+1247 LKEKISQ
-1254 WQREKKLS
+1254 WQREKKASTSS

>member
-19 ALGGTSS
+19 ALGGTGPS
-26 TPTLASPPVTP
+26 PVPPSPPITP
-37 SASVPSSDII
+37 GASVPPDVL
-47 NAQQPS
+47 NPAPT
-53 SRLSPSPRGSTESN
+53 SRLSPAPRSSN
-67 TSADS
+67 
-72 VNTNRETHFSDGV
+72 E
-85 SNSEVADQ
+85 NSESSDKEQTFTENKSEVPEQ
-93 NKIPADGLIVTE
+93 TKIPADGLIVTE
-105 KTDNNLLD
+105 KPESNLLD

-135 GDDTLLSC
+135 GEDTLLTC
-143 GSVQVGSLPQ
+143 GSVRGLPH
-153 STVGG
+153 STVTN
-158 SEGASTREDS
+158 SEGASNREDS
-168 TSRSVSPPQFVEP
+168 TSRSNSPAQFAEP

-200 SMEVDDSSERNSQ
+200 SMEVDDVSERNSQ
-213 SEQSHQ
+213 SEHQ
-219 EPMEVEDNDISQSPA
+219 QEAMEVEDSDPTQSPA
-234 RKIHRSRTLSCT
+234 RKIQRSRTVSCT
-246 ELSEDQLRHIVSK
+246 ELTEEQLRNIVAK

-265 SEDSV
+265 SDESA
-270 GGIFVPTVAASLL
+270 GGIFVPSIAISLL

-292 LASEALIDVITQIED
+292 LASEALMDVLTQLLD
-307 GSDPL
+307 KSDPL

-317 AVSETSKRL
+317 AVTEITKRL
-326 SEDCGDDIMTSGPLS
+326 SEDCGDDLTTGHLL
-341 SETDT
+341 SETDP
-346 NSDKA
+346 DKA
-351 ECPAPTLP
+351 DCPTPSLP
-359 IPKTIPTQGLA
+359 IPKTIPAQGLA

-375 RFYNNINLY
+375 KFYNNINIY
-384 EREHPKKSSEPP
+384 EREHSKKSSEPP

-410 HLVLVLR
+410 NLVLVLR
-417 GKFNLGKCR
+417 GRYDFPTCN

-435 IGNTPIGLL
+435 NGNTPIGLM
-444 PELLLATYLDQEAF
+444 PEVLLATYMDKEAF
-458 EEVFVP
+458 DEIFIP

-473 RRCVSPLNGRGHGPA
+473 RRCVSQLVGRGHGAA

-493 ALCELRAG
+493 SLCELRAG
-501 PRHALRPVCALIARL
+501 PRHSTRPVCALIARL
-516 PSLCPAPVTTAPGRE
+516 PSLCPPALTTAPGRE

-557 LFATGTGDRS
+557 MFGVGTDQS
-567 LAFALQREVE
+567 LVFSLQREVE
-577 ASRNTLHTICHNI
+577 ASRSTLHVICHNI
-590 LLSQEAREPILNYF
+590 LLCPEAREPFLNYF
-604 AVLLQRNERRVRFR
+604 ANVLQRNERRAQLQ

-634 SILQLLSV
+634 SVLQLLSV

-649 YPFYTFQPNIWVNI
+649 YPLYTFQPDTWISV
-663 RDDTRLYFT
+663 RDETRLYFT
-672 SQEAQDW
+672 AQEAQDW
-679 LDAINKDPNHKWP
+679 LDGLNNDPAHKWP
-692 DAKFQTVC
+692 EAKFQTLC

-712 IPALQTH
+712 IPALHTH
-719 QRRIRAFRDLQK
+719 QRRLRAFRDLQK
-731 VIEELMAAEPQWRNS
+731 VIEELVVAEPQWRNTY
-746 FSALRNRELLR
+746 SANRNKELLR
-757 RWRRQIKRLH
+757 RWRKQIKRLH

-773 ETALLDGELMRRS
+773 EAALLDLDLMRRGV
-786 LQFYASVCVL
+786 QFYSSVCAMLVK
-796 LTQQLEAAR
+796 QLKAA
-805 DAAHAGHA
+805 AEPTTSQSSTAH
-813 AGGAGTSGSGS
+813 
-824 GNESSGD
+824 
-831 SSPATTTRTAT
+831 
-842 TGALAAAFRA
+842 AFRA

-857 VEDIADFMLFA
+857 VEDIAEFMLFA
-868 VQYVPQVVADYI
+868 VQYVPHTVANYI
-880 EDPIITWILTAI
+880 EDPIVTWLLSAI
-892 CHSRLIKNPYL
+892 CNSHLIKNPYL
-903 MAKIVEV
+903 VAKIVEV
-910 LFVINLSIPLKL
+910 LFVINLSLPMKI

-930 DHPMSQTLLPSAL
+930 DHTMSQTALPSAL

-1017 LKRIHEAQ
+1017 LKRIHEVQ
-1025 EGGSSNEARARALA
+1025 EAETNGASTSSSEASVRALA

-1070 LRAELVDR
+1070 LKAELVER

-1091 GPKCKN
+1091 GPKCNN
-1097 LKVRRPEKYGWEP
+1097 LKVRRPDKYGWEP

-1117 VDIYLHLDS
+1117 VDIYLHLDC

-1158 TPTEIER
+1158 TPSEIER
-1165 FKALADNAYQ
+1165 FKTLADNAYQ
-1175 IAISNQQKSDEFAD
+1175 IAVSNQQKSDEYAD

-1199 DTLMTDPVV
+1199 DTLMTDPVF

-1215 DKSVILRHLLNSAT
+1215 DRSIILRHLLNSAT

-1234 QPLSEDQLRPASE
+1234 QPLTEDQLHPATE
-1247 LKERIIQ
+1247 LKERILQ
-1254 WQREKKLS
+1254 WQRDKKTS

>member
-6 QEEIRRRRLARLA
+6 QAELRRRRLERLA
-19 ALGGTSS
+19 ALSGAGPNPS
-26 TPTLASPPVTP
+26 PPSPPVTP
-37 SASVPSSDII
+37 GASVPSPDVNPTQISL
-47 NAQQPS
+47 
-53 SRLSPSPRGSTESN
+53 SRLSPAPTPRSSTEPSTPDASN
-67 TSADS
+67 TNQDS
-72 VNTNRETHFSDGV
+72 NYPVGDSK
-85 SNSEVADQ
+85 SEVSDQ
-93 NKIPADGLIVTE
+93 NNIPADGLIVTE
-105 KTDNNLLD
+105 KADNNLLD
-113 EMPDTKMTD
+113 DMADTKMTD

-135 GDDTLLSC
+135 GDETLLSC
-143 GSVQVGSLPQ
+143 GSVRVGSLPQ

-158 SEGASTREDS
+158 SEGTSTREDS
-168 TSRSVSPPQFVEP
+168 TSRSISPAQFVEP
-181 PPVRPRTSNAS
+181 SPVRPRPSNVS

-200 SMEVDDSSERNSQ
+200 SMEVDDTSERNSQ
-213 SEQSHQ
+213 SEQQQ
-219 EPMEVEDNDISQSPA
+219 EPMEVEDDSSASPA
-234 RKIHRSRTLSCT
+234 RKIYRSRTVSCT
-246 ELSEDQLRHIVSK
+246 ELTDDQLRQIVAK

-265 SEDSV
+265 SEDSA
-270 GGIFVPTVAASLL
+270 GGIFVPSAAAALL
-283 DNPKLSLEE
+283 DNPKLGVDE
-292 LASEALIDVITQIED
+292 LASHAIMDIIFQIID

-317 AVSETSKRL
+317 AVSETTKRL
-326 SEDCGDDIMTSGPLS
+326 SEDCGDDMLTSGPLGS
-341 SETDT
+341 DFDT
-346 NSDKA
+346 DKA
-351 ECPAPTLP
+351 ECPTPSLP

-370 VSYIL
+370 VSYLL

-396 LSDLLQSL
+396 LSDLLQNL

-410 HLVLVLR
+410 HLVLVLQ
-417 GKFNLGKCR
+417 GAFELEKCR

-435 IGNTPIGLL
+435 IGNTPTGLI
-444 PELLLATYLDQEAF
+444 PELLIATYLDKEVF
-458 EEVFVP
+458 EEVFSA
-464 LLMGIREEM
+464 LLLGVREEM
-473 RRCVSPLNGRGHGPA
+473 RRSVSPAAGGRGARGHGAA

-493 ALCELRAG
+493 ALCEVRAG
-501 PRHALRPVCALIARL
+501 PRMSRRPAAELLARL
-516 PSLCPAPVTTAPGRE
+516 PSLCPSPVTTAPGRE
-531 IARVSFLGPFFAI
+531 LARVSFLGPFFAI
-544 SLFAEENPRLAER
+544 SLFAEENPVAER
-557 LFATGTGDRS
+557 LFATGSGDRS

-577 ASRNTLHTICHNI
+577 ASRNTLHNICHNI
-590 LLSQEAREPILNYF
+590 LLCPDAREPLLNYF
-604 AVLLQRNERRVRFR
+604 AALLQRNERRAQLQ

-634 SILQLLSV
+634 SVLQLLSV
-642 RIKLERV
+642 RIKMERV
-649 YPFYTFQPNIWVNI
+649 FPLYAFQAGSWASV

-672 SQEAQDW
+672 AQEAQQW
-679 LDAINKDPNHKWP
+679 LDSLNNDPNHKWP
-692 DAKFQTVC
+692 EAKFQTIC

-712 IPALQTH
+712 VPALHTH

-731 VIEELMAAEPQWRNS
+731 VIEELVAAEPQWRNS
-746 FSALRNRELLR
+746 LSASRNKELLR

-773 ETALLDGELMRRS
+773 ETALLDSELMRRS
-786 LQFYASVCVL
+786 VQFYSSACAL
-796 LTQQLEAAR
+796 LVRQLEAAR
-805 DAAHAGHA
+805 LAAASP
-813 AGGAGTSGSGS
+813 GT
-824 GNESSGD
+824 
-831 SSPATTTRTAT
+831 SSPASD
-842 TGALAAAFRA
+842 AFRA
-852 TPEWY
+852 LPEWY
-857 VEDIADFMLFA
+857 VEDIAEFMLFA
-868 VQYVPQVVADYI
+868 VQYVPQIVADYI
-880 EDPIITWILTAI
+880 EDPIITWLLSAI
-892 CHSRLIKNPYL
+892 CYSHLIKNPYL
-903 MAKIVEV
+903 VAKIVEV
-910 LFVINLSIPLKL
+910 LFVINLSVPLKM
-922 KNVYEKFM
+922 KNIYEKFM
-930 DHPMSQTLLPSAL
+930 DHPMSQTALPSAL

-965 RFHISIILKGMWE
+965 RFHISIILKGMWD

-993 RQFVKFINMLMN
+993 HQFVKFINMLMN

-1025 EGGSSNEARARALA
+1025 EAAGASTAAGEARARALA

-1070 LRAELVDR
+1070 LRAELVER

-1158 TPTEIER
+1158 TTTEIER

-1175 IAISNQQKSDEFAD
+1175 IAVSNQQRSDEFAD

-1199 DTLMTDPVV
+1199 DTLMTDPVL

-1215 DKSVILRHLLNSAT
+1215 DRSVILRHLLNSAT

-1234 QPLSEDQLRPASE
+1234 QPLSEDQLRPATE
-1247 LKERIIQ
+1247 LKEKISQ
-1254 WQREKKLS
+1254 WQREKKASTS

>member
-19 ALGGTSS
+19 ALSGPGSAA
-26 TPTLASPPVTP
+26 PASPPATP
-37 SASVPSSDII
+37 GASAPLPELR
-47 NAQQPS
+47 A
-53 SRLSPSPRGSTESN
+53 SPPAPSTEPSTPEDIAN
-67 TSADS
+67 A
-72 VNTNRETHFSDGV
+72 NKQPFYSDGV
-85 SNSEVADQ
+85 KKSDDQ
-93 NKIPADGLIVTE
+93 TEIPADGLIVTE

-122 LSQTRQYNSFDSM
+122 LSQTRQYSFDSM
-135 GDDTLLSC
+135 GEDTLVSC
-143 GSVQVGSLPQ
+143 GSVRVGSSPRPTAVEQ
-153 STVGG
+153 GTP
-158 SEGASTREDS
+158 REDS
-168 TSRSVSPPQFVEP
+168 TSRSISPAQFVEP
-181 PPVRPRTSNAS
+181 SPVRPRPSNAS

-200 SMEVDDSSERNSQ
+200 SMEVDDVSERNSQ
-213 SEQSHQ
+213 SEQQQ
-219 EPMEVEDNDISQSPA
+219 EPMEVEDNDSTASPA
-234 RKIHRSRTLSCT
+234 RKISRSRTVSCT
-246 ELSEDQLRHIVSK
+246 ELTEEQLRTIVGK

-265 SEDSV
+265 SEDSA
-270 GGIFVPTVAASLL
+270 GGIYVPSVAASLL

-292 LASEALIDVITQIED
+292 MASEALMDVILQISN
-307 GSDPL
+307 GADPL

-317 AVSETSKRL
+317 AVSETTKRL
-326 SEDCGDDIMTSGPLS
+326 NEDCGDDTLTGGGPLS
-341 SETDT
+341 SD
-346 NSDKA
+346 NDPDKSG
-351 ECPAPTLP
+351 CPAPSLP

-375 RFYNNINLY
+375 RFYNNINIY

-396 LSDLLQSL
+396 LSDFLQNL
-404 RTLLVN
+404 RTLLVSQ
-410 HLVLVLR
+410 LVLVLR
-417 GKFNLGKCR
+417 DKMDLEKCR
-426 KSPLLPYIL
+426 KSPLLPYLL
-435 IGNTPIGLL
+435 IGNAPTGLV
-444 PELLLATYLDQEAF
+444 PELLVATYLDKEVF
-458 EEVFVP
+458 EDVFVP
-464 LLMGIREEM
+464 LLMGIRSEM
-473 RRCVSPLNGRGHGPA
+473 RGCVSAA

-493 ALCELRAG
+493 SLCELRAG
-501 PRHALRPVCALIARL
+501 PRHAQRPVCELVARL
-516 PSLCPAPVTTAPGRE
+516 PALCPAAVTTAPGRE
-531 IARVSFLGPFFAI
+531 IARVSFLGPFFSI

-557 LFATGTGDRS
+557 LFATGSGDRS
-567 LAFALQREVE
+567 LAFALQLEVE
-577 ASRNTLHTICHNI
+577 ASRNTLHNICHNI
-590 LLSQEAREPILNYF
+590 LLCPDAREPFLNYF
-604 AVLLQRNERRVRFR
+604 AALLQRNERRAQLQ

-634 SILQLLSV
+634 SVLQLLSV

-649 YPFYTFQPNIWVNI
+649 YPLYAFQPDSWANV
-663 RDDTRLYFT
+663 RDETRLYFT
-672 SQEAQDW
+672 AQEAQDW
-679 LDAINKDPNHKWP
+679 LDELNKDPAHKWP
-692 DAKFQTVC
+692 EAKFQTVC

-712 IPALQTH
+712 IPALHTH

-786 LQFYASVCVL
+786 VQFYSSVCAL
-796 LTQQLEAAR
+796 LVARLDAAR
-805 DAAHAGHA
+805 LPA
-813 AGGAGTSGSGS
+813 AGAGA
-824 GNESSGD
+824 
-831 SSPATTTRTAT
+831 AQ
-842 TGALAAAFRA
+842 AFRA
-852 TPEWY
+852 LPEWY
-857 VEDIADFMLFA
+857 VEDVAEFMLFA

-880 EDPIITWILTAI
+880 EDPIITWLLSAI
-892 CHSRLIKNPYL
+892 CNSHLIKNPYL
-903 MAKIVEV
+903 VAKIVEV
-910 LFVINLSIPLKL
+910 LFVINLSVPLKL

-930 DHPMSQTLLPSAL
+930 DHPMSQTALPSAL

-1025 EGGSSNEARARALA
+1025 ESPASGAAGEARARALA

-1070 LRAELVDR
+1070 LRAELAER

-1126 PQFHAALAADERSFR
+1126 PPFLAALAADERSFR

-1149 VRLAKSCIK
+1149 VRLGKYNIK
-1158 TPTEIER
+1158 TRSEIER
-1165 FKALADNAYQ
+1165 FLALADNAYQ
-1175 IAISNQQKSDEFAD
+1175 IVVSNQQKSDEFAD

-1199 DTLMTDPVV
+1199 DTLMTDPVL

-1215 DKSVILRHLLNSAT
+1215 DRSVILRHLLNSST

-1234 QPLSEDQLRPASE
+1234 QPLTEDQLRPAAD

-1254 WQREKKLS
+1254 WQREKKGSTSQGP

>member
-19 ALGGTSS
+19 ALGGTGSS
-26 TPTLASPPVTP
+26 PAPTSPPVTP
-37 SASVPSSDII
+37 SASVPNELLSP
-47 NAQQPS
+47 QQPL
-53 SRLSPSPRGSTESN
+53 RLSPGPIPRSSTEN
-67 TSADS
+67 TTDT
-72 VNTNRETHFSDGV
+72 NTGQNYTDNKNDVSD
-85 SNSEVADQ
+85 Q
-93 NKIPADGLIVTE
+93 TKIPADGLIVTE
-105 KTDNNLLD
+105 KTENNLLD

-135 GDDTLLSC
+135 GDDALLSC
-143 GSVQVGSLPQ
+143 GSVRVGALPQ
-153 STVGG
+153 TTVSG

-168 TSRSVSPPQFVEP
+168 TSRSGSPTPFVEP
-181 PPVRPRTSNAS
+181 SPVKPRNNNAS

-200 SMEVDDSSERNSQ
+200 SMDVDDVSERNSQ
-213 SEQSHQ
+213 SESQQ
-219 EPMEVEDNDISQSPA
+219 EPMEVEENDSLQSPA
-234 RKIHRSRTLSCT
+234 RKIQRSRTVSAT
-246 ELSEDQLRHIVSK
+246 ELTEEQLRGIVAK

-265 SEDSV
+265 SEESS
-270 GGIFVPTVAASLL
+270 GGIFVPSVAAALL
-283 DNPKLSLEE
+283 DNPKLSLDE
-292 LASEALIDVITQIED
+292 LASEALMDVIMQIVD

-312 NQKLI
+312 NQKALI
-317 AVSETSKRL
+317 SLLIRQSMKELNEECVDDLLAKDPNTLET
-326 SEDCGDDIMTSGPLS
+326 
-341 SETDT
+341 ETEEG
-346 NSDKA
+346 
-351 ECPAPTLP
+351 ECPAPLLP
-359 IPKTIPTQGLA
+359 LPKEITTQAIA
-370 VSYIL
+370 VSYL
-375 RFYNNINLY
+375 LKFYYNINIY
-384 EREHPKKSSEPP
+384 ERDYPKKSSEPP
-396 LSDLLQSL
+396 LSDLLLSL
-404 RTLLVN
+404 RTLIVD

-417 GKFNLGKCR
+417 RRFELEKSR
-426 KSPLLPYIL
+426 KSPLLPYIM
-435 IGNTPIGLL
+435 IGNTPTGLI
-444 PELLLATYLDQEAF
+444 PELLLNTYQDQEAL

-473 RRCVSPLNGRGHGPA
+473 RRRVSPLVGRGEGAA

-493 ALCELRAG
+493 SLCELRAG
-501 PRHALRPVCALIARL
+501 PRHSARPICALIAKL

-531 IARVSFLGPFFAI
+531 IARVSFLGPFFAM
-544 SLFAEENPRLAER
+544 SLFAEENPLFAER
-557 LFATGTGDRS
+557 MFATGTDQS

-577 ASRNTLHTICHNI
+577 ASRNTLHSICHNI
-590 LLSQEAREPILNYF
+590 LLCPEARGPFLQYF
-604 AVLLQRNERRVRFR
+604 AALLQRNERRAQLQ

-634 SILQLLSV
+634 SVLQLLSV
-642 RIKLERV
+642 RIKLDRV
-649 YPFYTFQPNIWVNI
+649 YPLYTFQPGTWLNV
-663 RDDTRLYFT
+663 RDETRLYFT
-672 SQEAQDW
+672 AQEAQDW
-679 LDAINKDPNHKWP
+679 LDALNNDPNHSWP
-692 DAKFQTVC
+692 EAKFQTVC

-712 IPALQTH
+712 IPALHTH

-731 VIEELMAAEPQWRNS
+731 VIEELVAAEPQWRNS
-746 FSALRNRELLR
+746 FTALRNTELLR

-773 ETALLDGELMRRS
+773 ETALLDPELMRRGV
-786 LQFYASVCVL
+786 QFYSSVCAL
-796 LTQQLEAAR
+796 LVRQLEAA
-805 DAAHAGHA
+805 AGTCDA
-813 AGGAGTSGSGS
+813 AGGAG
-824 GNESSGD
+824 
-831 SSPATTTRTAT
+831 P
-842 TGALAAAFRA
+842 TGGAAHAFRA

-857 VEDIADFMLFA
+857 VEDIAEFMLFA
-868 VQYVPQVVADYI
+868 VQYVPQIVAYYI
-880 EDPIITWILTAI
+880 EDPIITWLLSAI
-892 CHSRLIKNPYL
+892 CNSHLIKNPYL
-903 MAKIVEV
+903 VAKIVEV
-910 LFVINLSIPLKL
+910 LFVINLSLPMKL

-930 DHPMSQTLLPSAL
+930 DHPMSQTALPSAL

-1025 EGGSSNEARARALA
+1025 EAGAGGAAGEARGRALA

-1091 GPKCKN
+1091 GPKCNN

-1158 TPTEIER
+1158 TSTEIER
-1165 FKALADNAYQ
+1165 FKTLADNAYQ
-1175 IAISNQQKSDEFAD
+1175 IAISNQQQSDEFAD

-1199 DTLMTDPVV
+1199 DTLMTDPVL

-1215 DKSVILRHLLNSAT
+1215 DRSVILRHLLNSAT

>member
-19 ALGGTSS
+19 ALSS
-26 TPTLASPPVTP
+26 PAGATTPASPPVTP
-37 SASVPSSDII
+37 GASAPD
-47 NAQQPS
+47 AQT
-53 SRLSPSPRGSTESN
+53 SPQTPAHFSPVAAPRGSTTTPCSPSDATNANKEPAYSD
-67 TSADS
+67 ADNKNKVS
-72 VNTNRETHFSDGV
+72 DET
-85 SNSEVADQ
+85 
-93 NKIPADGLIVTE
+93 KIPADGIIVTE

-135 GDDTLLSC
+135 GHEALLLRC
-143 GSVQVGSLPQ
+143 GPVRVGSLPQ
-153 STVGG
+153 PTGG

-168 TSRSVSPPQFVEP
+168 TSRSVSPPQFAEP
-181 PPVRPRTSNAS
+181 SPVRPRPSNAS

-200 SMEVDDSSERNSQ
+200 SMEVDDTSERNSQ
-213 SEQSHQ
+213 SEQQ
-219 EPMEVEDNDISQSPA
+219 PEPMEIEDNDSSQSPA
-234 RKIHRSRTLSCT
+234 RKIYRPRTVSCS
-246 ELSEDQLRHIVSK
+246 ELTEDQLRHIISK

-265 SEDSV
+265 SEDSA
-270 GGIFVPTVAASLL
+270 GGIFVPSVAASLL
-283 DNPKLSLEE
+283 DNPKLSLNEI
-292 LASEALIDVITQIED
+292 ASEAVMDVITQIAD

-326 SEDCGDDIMTSGPLS
+326 SEDCGDDTLTNGPLGS
-341 SETDT
+341 ESDIDKSET
-346 NSDKA
+346 
-351 ECPAPTLP
+351 CPAPSLP
-359 IPKTIPTQGLA
+359 MPKTIPTQGLV

-375 RFYNNINLY
+375 KFYNNINIY

-396 LSDLLQSL
+396 LSDLLLNL
-404 RTLLVN
+404 RSLLVN
-410 HLVLVLR
+410 HLVLVLQ
-417 GKFNLGKCR
+417 GAFDLEKCR

-435 IGNTPIGLL
+435 IGNTPIGLI
-444 PELLLATYLDQEAF
+444 PELLQGTYEDKEVF

-473 RRCVSPLNGRGHGPA
+473 RRCVSAAVGRGHGAA

-493 ALCELRAG
+493 SLCSLRCGA
-501 PRHALRPVCALIARL
+501 RLAARPLCALLARL
-516 PSLCPAPVTTAPGRE
+516 PSLCPAPATTAPGRE
-531 IARVSFLGPFFAI
+531 IARASFLGPFFAI

-557 LFATGTGDRS
+557 LFATGSGDRS

-577 ASRNTLHTICHNI
+577 ASRNTLHNVCHNI
-590 LLSQEAREPILNYF
+590 LLCPDAREPFLNYF
-604 AVLLQRNERRVRFR
+604 AAILQRNERRAQML

-625 GDGFMLNVC
+625 GDGWMLNVC
-634 SILQLLSV
+634 SVLQLLSV

-649 YPFYTFQPNIWVNI
+649 FPLYTFHPDAVARVRN
-663 RDDTRLYFT
+663 DTRLGF
-672 SQEAQDW
+672 SANEAADW
-679 LDAINKDPNHKWP
+679 LAALNADPEHKWP
-692 DAKFQTVC
+692 EAKFQTVC

-712 IPALQTH
+712 IPALHTH

-731 VIEELMAAEPQWRNS
+731 VIEEMMAGEPAWRNTIA
-746 FSALRNRELLR
+746 ALRNRELLR

-773 ETALLDGELMRRS
+773 ETALLDSELMRRS
-786 LQFYASVCVL
+786 VQFYSSVCAL
-796 LTQQLEAAR
+796 LCRLLQRQLGAAGAGAG
-805 DAAHAGHA
+805 AAGPA
-813 AGGAGTSGSGS
+813 AGGGGGAGEG
-824 GNESSGD
+824 
-831 SSPATTTRTAT
+831 
-842 TGALAAAFRA
+842 LAADAFRA

-857 VEDIADFMLFA
+857 AEDVAEFMLFA
-868 VQYVPQVVADYI
+868 VQYVPQIVADYI
-880 EDPIITWILTAI
+880 EDPIITWLLSAI
-892 CHSRLIKNPYL
+892 CHSHLIKNPYL
-903 MAKIVEV
+903 VAKIVEV
-910 LFVINLSIPLKL
+910 LFVINLSVPLKL

-930 DHPMSQTLLPSAL
+930 DHPMSQTLLASAL

-1025 EGGSSNEARARALA
+1025 ESQLAGAASEARARALA

-1070 LRAELVDR
+1070 LRPELVDR

-1091 GPKCKN
+1091 GPKCNN

-1126 PQFHAALAADERSFR
+1126 PHFHAALAADERSFR
-1141 KELFEEAA
+1141 KQLFEEAA

-1158 TPTEIER
+1158 TPSEIER

-1199 DTLMTDPVV
+1199 DTLMSDPVY

-1215 DKSVILRHLLNSAT
+1215 DRSVILRHLLNSAT

-1234 QPLSEDQLRPASE
+1234 QPLTEDQLRPATE
-1247 LKERIIQ
+1247 LKEKIIQ
-1254 WQREKKLS
+1254 WQREKKSS

>member
-19 ALGGTSS
+19 ALEGTVSS
-26 TPTLASPPVTP
+26 PTPTSPPVTP
-37 SASVPSSDII
+37 GASAPNDVLSSVPT
-47 NAQQPS
+47 
-53 SRLSPSPRGSTESN
+53 SRLSPAPTQASRSTTEGS
-67 TSADS
+67 D
-72 VNTNRETHFSDGV
+72 NTNKGQNFSDTK
-85 SNSEVADQ
+85 NDDQ
-93 NKIPADGLIVTE
+93 SKSKIPGDSLIVTE
-105 KTDNNLLD
+105 KTENNLMD

-135 GDDTLLSC
+135 ADDNLLSC
-143 GSVQVGSLPQ
+143 GSVRVLPQ
-153 STVGG
+153 STVSG
-158 SEGASTREDS
+158 SEVASTREDS
-168 TSRSVSPPQFVEP
+168 TSRSISPAQFVEP
-181 PPVRPRTSNAS
+181 PAVRPRTNASS

-200 SMEVDDSSERNSQ
+200 SMEVDDVSERNSQ
-213 SEQSHQ
+213 TEQQQ
-219 EPMEVEDNDISQSPA
+219 EPMEVEYNESTQSPTH
-234 RKIHRSRTLSCT
+234 KLQRSRTISCT
-246 ELSEDQLRHIVSK
+246 EMTEEQLRHIIAK

-265 SEDSV
+265 SEESA

-292 LASEALIDVITQIED
+292 LASEALMDVISQIID
-307 GSDPL
+307 GIDPL
-312 NQKLI
+312 NQRLNAI
-317 AVSETSKRL
+317 TETTKHFT
-326 SEDCGDDIMTSGPLS
+326 EDCGVLTSTGLGSDTDSEKGDCSSPLP
-341 SETDT
+341 T
-346 NSDKA
+346 NNI
-351 ECPAPTLP
+351 
-359 IPKTIPTQGLA
+359 IPQNNLA

-375 RFYNNINLY
+375 KFYSNINLY
-384 EREHPKKSSEPP
+384 EREHSKKSSEPP
-396 LSDLLQSL
+396 LSDLLQSI

-410 HLVLVLR
+410 NLVLILR
-417 GKFNLGKCR
+417 GKYDLEKGR

-435 IGNTPIGLL
+435 IGNTPIGLI
-444 PELLLATYLDQEAF
+444 PEVLLATYSDKEAF

-464 LLMGIREEM
+464 LLMGVREEM
-473 RRCVSPLNGRGHGPA
+473 RRCVSPGARGAGAARGQGAA

-501 PRHALRPVCALIARL
+501 PRHAARPVCALLARL
-516 PSLCPAPVTTAPGRE
+516 PSLCPAPLTTAPGRE
-531 IARVSFLGPFFAI
+531 IARVSFLGPFFGI
-544 SLFAEENPRLAER
+544 SLFAEENPRFAER
-557 LFATGTGDRS
+557 MCATGSDQS

-577 ASRNTLHTICHNI
+577 ASRNTLHNICHNI
-590 LLSQEAREPILNYF
+590 LLCPEAREPLLKYF
-604 AVLLQRNERRVRFR
+604 ATLLQRNERRAQLQ

-634 SILQLLSV
+634 SVLQLLSV

-649 YPFYTFQPNIWVNI
+649 DALYTFQPGTWINV
-663 RDDTRLYFT
+663 RDETRLYFT
-672 SQEAQDW
+672 AQEAQDW
-679 LDAINKDPNHKWP
+679 LESLNNDPNHEWP
-692 DAKFQTVC
+692 EAKFQTVC

-712 IPALQTH
+712 IPALHTH

-746 FSALRNRELLR
+746 YSAIRNRELLR

-773 ETALLDGELMRRS
+773 ETALLDPELMRRGV
-786 LQFYASVCVL
+786 QFYASACAL
-796 LTQQLEAAR
+796 LVRQLPR
-805 DAAHAGHA
+805 
-813 AGGAGTSGSGS
+813 
-824 GNESSGD
+824 
-831 SSPATTTRTAT
+831 
-842 TGALAAAFRA
+842 AAFRA

-857 VEDIADFMLFA
+857 VEDIAEFMLFA
-868 VQYVPQVVADYI
+868 VQYVPQIVAYYI
-880 EDPIITWILTAI
+880 EDPIITWLLTAI
-892 CHSRLIKNPYL
+892 CNSHLIKNPYL
-903 MAKIVEV
+903 VAKIVEV
-910 LFVINLSIPLKL
+910 LFVINLSLPIKL
-922 KNVYEKFM
+922 KNDAVYEKFM
-930 DHPMSQTLLPSAL
+930 DHPMSQTALPSAL

-965 RFHISIILKGMWE
+965 RFHISIILKSMWE
-978 RPIHKQAIVKESRSG
+978 RPIHKQAIIKESRSG

-1025 EGGSSNEARARALA
+1025 EAEARGAARARTLA

-1056 DMLEYLTVEIKEPF
+1056 DMLQYLTVDIKEPF

-1091 GPKCKN
+1091 GPKCNN
-1097 LKVRRPEKYGWEP
+1097 LKVRRPDVYGWEP

-1117 VDIYLHLDS
+1117 VDIYLHLDA

-1149 VRLAKSCIK
+1149 LRLAKSCIK
-1158 TPTEIER
+1158 TSSEIER

-1175 IAISNQQKSDEFAD
+1175 IAVSNQQKSDEFAD

-1199 DTLMTDPVV
+1199 DTLMTDPVF

-1215 DKSVILRHLLNSAT
+1215 DRSVILRHLLNSAT

-1234 QPLSEDQLRPASE
+1234 QPLTEDQLQPATE

-1254 WQREKKLS
+1254 WQREKKASTS

>member
-19 ALGGTSS
+19 ALEGTGSS
-26 TPTLASPPVTP
+26 PIPTSPPVTP
-37 SASVPSSDII
+37 GVSVPNDVLSPV
-47 NAQQPS
+47 PS
-53 SRLSPSPRGSTESN
+53 SRLSPAPTQASRSSTEGS
-67 TSADS
+67 D
-72 VNTNRETHFSDGV
+72 NTNKGQNFSEPKNEHQG
-85 SNSEVADQ
+85 EA
-93 NKIPADGLIVTE
+93 KIPGDSLIVTE
-105 KTDNNLLD
+105 KTGNNLMD

-135 GDDTLLSC
+135 GDDNLLSC
-143 GSVQVGSLPQ
+143 GSVRVLPQ
-153 STVGG
+153 STVSG
-158 SEGASTREDS
+158 SEGASTREDR
-168 TSRSVSPPQFVEP
+168 TSRSISPAQFVEP
-181 PPVRPRTSNAS
+181 PAVRPRTNASS

-200 SMEVDDSSERNSQ
+200 SMEVDDVSERNSQ
-213 SEQSHQ
+213 SEQQQ
-219 EPMEVEDNDISQSPA
+219 EPMEVEYDSTQSPTH
-234 RKIHRSRTLSCT
+234 KLQRSRTISCT
-246 ELSEDQLRHIVSK
+246 ELTEEQLRNIIAK

-265 SEDSV
+265 SEESA
-270 GGIFVPTVAASLL
+270 GGIFVPSVAASLL
-283 DNPKLSLEE
+283 DNPKLSMEE
-292 LASEALIDVITQIED
+292 LASEALMDVISQIID
-307 GSDPL
+307 GFDPL

-317 AVSETSKRL
+317 AITETTKKF
-326 SEDCGDDIMTSGPLS
+326 SEDCGEDVSTGLS

-346 NSDKA
+346 EKA
-351 ECPAPTLP
+351 DCPTPSLP
-359 IPKTIPTQGLA
+359 IQKTVPQQSLA

-375 RFYNNINLY
+375 KFYSNINLY
-384 EREHPKKSSEPP
+384 EREHSKKSSEPP
-396 LSDLLQSL
+396 LSDLLQSI

-410 HLVLVLR
+410 NLVLILR
-417 GKFNLGKCR
+417 GKYDLEKGR

-435 IGNTPIGLL
+435 MGNTPTGLI
-444 PELLLATYLDQEAF
+444 PEVLLATYSDKEAF
-458 EEVFVP
+458 EDVFVP
-464 LLMGIREEM
+464 LLMGVREDM
-473 RRCVSPLNGRGHGPA
+473 RRCVSPAVGRGHCAA

-501 PRHALRPVCALIARL
+501 PRHAARPVCALVARL
-516 PSLCPAPVTTAPGRE
+516 PSLCPAPLTTAPGRE
-531 IARVSFLGPFFAI
+531 IARVSFLGPFFGV
-544 SLFAEENPRLAER
+544 SLFAEENPRFAER
-557 LFATGTGDRS
+557 MCAMGNDQS

-577 ASRNTLHTICHNI
+577 TSRNTLHNICHNI
-590 LLSQEAREPILNYF
+590 LLCPEAREPLLKYF
-604 AVLLQRNERRVRFR
+604 ATLLQRNERRAQLQ

-634 SILQLLSV
+634 SVLQLLSV

-649 YPFYTFQPNIWVNI
+649 YPLYTFQPGTWINV
-663 RDDTRLYFT
+663 RDETRLYFT
-672 SQEAQDW
+672 AQEAQDW
-679 LDAINKDPNHKWP
+679 LESLNNDPNHEWP
-692 DAKFQTVC
+692 EAKFQTVC

-712 IPALQTH
+712 IPALHTH

-731 VIEELMAAEPQWRNS
+731 VIDELKAAEPQWRHS
-746 FSALRNRELLR
+746 YSALRNRELLR
-757 RWRRQIKRLH
+757 RWSRQIKRLH

-773 ETALLDGELMRRS
+773 ETALLDPELMRRGV
-786 LQFYASVCVL
+786 QFYSSVCAL
-796 LTQQLEAAR
+796 LVRQLHAA
-805 DAAHAGHA
+805 AAHPSA
-813 AGGAGTSGSGS
+813 APPAP
-824 GNESSGD
+824 
-831 SSPATTTRTAT
+831 SPAAPAPAPAAAA
-842 TGALAAAFRA
+842 ALAFRA

-857 VEDIADFMLFA
+857 VEDIAEFMLFA
-868 VQYVPQVVADYI
+868 VQYVPQIVAYYI
-880 EDPIITWILTAI
+880 EDPIITWLLTAI
-892 CHSRLIKNPYL
+892 CNSHLIKNPYL
-903 MAKIVEV
+903 VAKIVEV
-910 LFVINLSIPLKL
+910 LFVINLSLPIKL
-922 KNVYEKFM
+922 KNDAVYEKFM
-930 DHPMSQTLLPSAL
+930 DHPMSQTALPSAL

-965 RFHISIILKGMWE
+965 RFHISIILKSMWE
-978 RPIHKQAIVKESRSG
+978 RPIHKQAIIKESRSG

-1025 EGGSSNEARARALA
+1025 EAEARGAGEARARALA

-1056 DMLEYLTVEIKEPF
+1056 DMLQYLTVDIKEPF

-1091 GPKCKN
+1091 GPKCNN
-1097 LKVRRPEKYGWEP
+1097 LKVRRPDLYGWEP

-1117 VDIYLHLDS
+1117 VDIYLHLDA

-1149 VRLAKSCIK
+1149 LRLAKSCIK
-1158 TPTEIER
+1158 TPSEIER
-1165 FKALADNAYQ
+1165 FKMLADNAYQ
-1175 IAISNQQKSDEFAD
+1175 IAVSNQQKSDEFAD

-1199 DTLMTDPVV
+1199 DTLMTDPVF

-1215 DKSVILRHLLNSAT
+1215 DRSVILRHLLNSAT

-1234 QPLSEDQLRPASE
+1234 QPLTEDQLRPATE

-1254 WQREKKLS
+1254 WQREKKASTS

>member
-6 QEEIRRRRLARLA
+6 QEEIRRRRLVRLA
-19 ALGGTSS
+19 ALGGTGSS
-26 TPTLASPPVTP
+26 PAPTSPPVTP
-37 SASVPSSDII
+37 GASVPNDILS
-47 NAQQPS
+47 PVS
-53 SRLSPSPRGSTESN
+53 TPRLSPAPTQTPRSSN
-67 TSADS
+67 EISE
-72 VNTNRETHFSDGV
+72 NTNKEQNFSETK
-85 SNSEVADQ
+85 NEVADQ
-93 NKIPADGLIVTE
+93 GKISADGLIVTE
-105 KTDNNLLD
+105 KTDNNLMD

-135 GDDTLLSC
+135 GEDTLLSC
-143 GSVQVGSLPQ
+143 GSVRVLPQ
-153 STVGG
+153 STVSG
-158 SEGASTREDS
+158 SEGVSTREDS
-168 TSRSVSPPQFVEP
+168 TSRSISPAQFVEP
-181 PPVRPRTSNAS
+181 PPVRPRTSTSS

-200 SMEVDDSSERNSQ
+200 SMEVDDVSERNSQ
-213 SEQSHQ
+213 SEQPQ
-219 EPMEVEDNDISQSPA
+219 EPMEVEDDPTQSPTH
-234 RKIHRSRTLSCT
+234 KLQRSRTVSCT
-246 ELSEDQLRHIVSK
+246 ELTEEQLRNIVAK

-265 SEDSV
+265 SDDSA

-283 DNPKLSLEE
+283 DNPKISLEE
-292 LASEALIDVITQIED
+292 LASEALMDVISQIID

-312 NQKLI
+312 NQRLI
-317 AVSETSKRL
+317 AVTETTKRL
-326 SEDCGDDIMTSGPLS
+326 SEDCGDDILTTGHLGSENESEKTDCPTPSLPL
-341 SETDT
+341 
-346 NSDKA
+346 
-351 ECPAPTLP
+351 
-359 IPKTIPTQGLA
+359 PKTIPQQSLA

-375 RFYNNINLY
+375 KFYSNINLY

-396 LSDLLQSL
+396 LSDLLQSI

-410 HLVLVLR
+410 NLVSVLR
-417 GKFNLGKCR
+417 GRFELEKGR

-435 IGNTPIGLL
+435 IGNTPIGLI
-444 PELLLATYLDQEAF
+444 PEVLLATYPDRVAF
-458 EEVFVP
+458 EEVFIP

-473 RRCVSPLNGRGHGPA
+473 RRCVSPLVGRGHGAA

-493 ALCELRAG
+493 SLCELRAG
-501 PRHALRPVCALIARL
+501 PRHAARPVCALVARL
-516 PSLCPAPVTTAPGRE
+516 PSLCPTPLTTAPGRE

-544 SLFAEENPRLAER
+544 SLFAEENPRFAER
-557 LFATGTGDRS
+557 MFATGTDQS

-577 ASRNTLHTICHNI
+577 ASRNTLHSICHNI
-590 LLSQEAREPILNYF
+590 LLCPEAREPFLKYF
-604 AVLLQRNERRVRFR
+604 ATLLQRNERRAQLQ

-634 SILQLLSV
+634 SVLQLLSV

-649 YPFYTFQPNIWVNI
+649 YPLYTFQPGTWINV
-663 RDDTRLYFT
+663 RDETRLYFT
-672 SQEAQDW
+672 AQEAQDW
-679 LDAINKDPNHKWP
+679 LDTLNNDPSHTWP
-692 DAKFQTVC
+692 EAKFQTVC

-712 IPALQTH
+712 IPALHTH

-731 VIEELMAAEPQWRNS
+731 VIEELIAAEPQWRNS
-746 FSALRNRELLR
+746 YSALRNRELLR

-773 ETALLDGELMRRS
+773 ETALLDPELMRRGV
-786 LQFYASVCVL
+786 QFYASVCAL
-796 LTQQLEAAR
+796 LVRQL
-805 DAAHAGHA
+805 HA
-813 AGGAGTSGSGS
+813 AAA
-824 GNESSGD
+824 E
-831 SSPATTTRTAT
+831 PAAAA
-842 TGALAAAFRA
+842 ALAFRA

-857 VEDIADFMLFA
+857 VEDIAEFMLFA
-868 VQYVPQVVADYI
+868 VQYVPQIVAYYI
-880 EDPIITWILTAI
+880 EDPIITWLLTAI
-892 CHSRLIKNPYL
+892 CNSHLIKNPYL
-903 MAKIVEV
+903 VAKIVEV
-910 LFVINLSIPLKL
+910 LFVINLSLPIKL
-922 KNVYEKFM
+922 KNDAVYEKFM
-930 DHPMSQTLLPSAL
+930 DHPMSQTALPSAL

-965 RFHISIILKGMWE
+965 RFHISIILKSMWE

-1025 EGGSSNEARARALA
+1025 EAEARGSGEARARALA

-1056 DMLEYLTVEIKEPF
+1056 DMLQYLTVEIKEPF

-1091 GPKCKN
+1091 GPKCNN
-1097 LKVRRPEKYGWEP
+1097 LKVRRPEMYGWEP

-1117 VDIYLHLDS
+1117 VDIYLHLDA

-1149 VRLAKSCIK
+1149 LRLAKSCIK
-1158 TPTEIER
+1158 TPSEIER
-1165 FKALADNAYQ
+1165 FKTLADNAYQ
-1175 IAISNQQKSDEFAD
+1175 IAVSNQQKSDEFAD

-1199 DTLMTDPVV
+1199 DTLMTDPVF

-1215 DKSVILRHLLNSAT
+1215 DRSVILRHLLNSAT

-1234 QPLSEDQLRPASE
+1234 QPLTEDQLRPATE

-1254 WQREKKLS
+1254 WQREKKTSTS

>member
-19 ALGGTSS
+19 ALSGPGSAA
-26 TPTLASPPVTP
+26 PASPPATP
-37 SASVPSSDII
+37 GASAPLPVLR
-47 NAQQPS
+47 A
-53 SRLSPSPRGSTESN
+53 SPPAPSTEPSTPEDIAN
-67 TSADS
+67 A
-72 VNTNRETHFSDGV
+72 NKQPFYSDGV
-85 SNSEVADQ
+85 KKSDDQ
-93 NKIPADGLIVTE
+93 TEIPADGLIVTE

-122 LSQTRQYNSFDSM
+122 LSQTRQYSFDSM
-135 GDDTLLSC
+135 GDDTLVSC
-143 GSVQVGSLPQ
+143 GSVRVGSSPRPTGVEQ
-153 STVGG
+153 GMP
-158 SEGASTREDS
+158 REDS
-168 TSRSVSPPQFVEP
+168 TSRSISPAQFVEP
-181 PPVRPRTSNAS
+181 SPVRPRPSNAS

-200 SMEVDDSSERNSQ
+200 SMEVDDVSERNSQ
-213 SEQSHQ
+213 SEQQQ
-219 EPMEVEDNDISQSPA
+219 EPMEVEDNDSTASPA
-234 RKIHRSRTLSCT
+234 RKISRSRTVSCT
-246 ELSEDQLRHIVSK
+246 ELTEEQLRTIVGK

-265 SEDSV
+265 SEDSA
-270 GGIFVPTVAASLL
+270 GGIYVPSVAASLL
-283 DNPKLSLEE
+283 DNPKLSLEDM
-292 LASEALIDVITQIED
+292 ASEALMDVILQISN
-307 GSDPL
+307 GADPL

-317 AVSETSKRL
+317 AVSETTKRL
-326 SEDCGDDIMTSGPLS
+326 NEDCGDDTLTGGGPLS
-341 SETDT
+341 SD
-346 NSDKA
+346 NDPDKSG
-351 ECPAPTLP
+351 CPAPSLP

-370 VSYIL
+370 VSYVL
-375 RFYNNINLY
+375 RFYNNINIY

-396 LSDLLQSL
+396 LSDLLQNL
-404 RTLLVN
+404 RTLLVS

-417 GKFNLGKCR
+417 DKMDLEKCR
-426 KSPLLPYIL
+426 KSPLLPYLL
-435 IGNTPIGLL
+435 IGNAPTGLV
-444 PELLLATYLDQEAF
+444 PELLVATYLDKEVF
-458 EEVFVP
+458 EDVFVP
-464 LLMGIREEM
+464 LLMGIRSEM
-473 RRCVSPLNGRGHGPA
+473 RGCVSPA

-493 ALCELRAG
+493 SLCELRAG
-501 PRHALRPVCALIARL
+501 PRHAQRPVCELVARL
-516 PSLCPAPVTTAPGRE
+516 PSLCPAAVTTAPGRE
-531 IARVSFLGPFFAI
+531 IARVSFLGPFFSI

-557 LFATGTGDRS
+557 LFATGSGDRS
-567 LAFALQREVE
+567 LAFALQLEVE
-577 ASRNTLHTICHNI
+577 ASRNTLHNICHNI
-590 LLSQEAREPILNYF
+590 LLCPDAREPFLNYF
-604 AVLLQRNERRVRFR
+604 AALLQRNERRAQLQ

-634 SILQLLSV
+634 SVLQLLSV

-649 YPFYTFQPNIWVNI
+649 YPLYAFQPDSWANV
-663 RDDTRLYFT
+663 RDETRLYFT
-672 SQEAQDW
+672 AQEAQDW
-679 LDAINKDPNHKWP
+679 LDELNKDPAHKWP
-692 DAKFQTVC
+692 EAKFQTVC

-712 IPALQTH
+712 IPALHTH

-786 LQFYASVCVL
+786 VQFYSSVCAL
-796 LTQQLEAAR
+796 LAAR
-805 DAAHAGHA
+805 LDAARA
-813 AGGAGTSGSGS
+813 GAG
-824 GNESSGD
+824 
-831 SSPATTTRTAT
+831 
-842 TGALAAAFRA
+842 AAQAFRA
-852 TPEWY
+852 LPEWY
-857 VEDIADFMLFA
+857 VEDVAEFMLFA

-880 EDPIITWILTAI
+880 EDPIITWLLSAI
-892 CHSRLIKNPYL
+892 CNSHLIKNPYL
-903 MAKIVEV
+903 VAKIVEV
-910 LFVINLSIPLKL
+910 LFVINLSVPLKL

-930 DHPMSQTLLPSAL
+930 DHPMSQTALPSAL

-1025 EGGSSNEARARALA
+1025 ESTATGAAADARARALA

-1070 LRAELVDR
+1070 LRAELAER

-1126 PQFHAALAADERSFR
+1126 PPFLAALAADERSFR

-1149 VRLAKSCIK
+1149 VRLGKYNIK
-1158 TPTEIER
+1158 TRSEIER
-1165 FKALADNAYQ
+1165 FLALADNAYQ
-1175 IAISNQQKSDEFAD
+1175 IVVSNQQKSDEFAD

-1199 DTLMTDPVV
+1199 DTLMTDPVL

-1215 DKSVILRHLLNSAT
+1215 DRSVILRHLLNSST

-1234 QPLSEDQLRPASE
+1234 QPLTEDQLRPAAD

-1254 WQREKKLS
+1254 WQREKKGSTSQDP

>member
-6 QEEIRRRRLARLA
+6 QEEIRRRRLVRLA
-19 ALGGTSS
+19 ALSGGGSVPS
-26 TPTLASPPVTP
+26 PASPPVTP
-37 SASVPSSDII
+37 GASLPSLDLQTSS
-47 NAQQPS
+47 QP
-53 SRLSPSPRGSTESN
+53 RFSPAPVPRGSTEPS
-67 TSADS
+67 SPDVA
-72 VNTNRETHFSDGV
+72 NTNKEPNYSDDV
-85 SNSEVADQ
+85 KNSETDQ
-93 NKIPADGLIVTE
+93 TKISADGLIVTE
-105 KTDNNLLD
+105 KTDNLLD

-143 GSVQVGSLPQ
+143 GSVRVSSLPQ

-168 TSRSVSPPQFVEP
+168 TSRSISPAQFAEP
-181 PPVRPRTSNAS
+181 SPVRPRPSNAS

-200 SMEVDDSSERNSQ
+200 SMDVDDVSERNSQ
-213 SEQSHQ
+213 SEQQH
-219 EPMEVEDNDISQSPA
+219 EPMEVDDSDTAASPA
-234 RKIHRSRTLSCT
+234 RKIHRSRTVSCT
-246 ELSEDQLRHIVSK
+246 ELTEEQLRSIVAK

-265 SEDSV
+265 SEDSE
-270 GGIFVPTVAASLL
+270 GGIFVPSVAAALL

-292 LASEALIDVITQIED
+292 LASQALMDVITQIAD

-317 AVSETSKRL
+317 AISETTKKQVL
-326 SEDCGDDIMTSGPLS
+326 DGDEMLISGQLGA
-341 SETDT
+341 ETD
-346 NSDKA
+346 SDKA
-351 ECPAPTLP
+351 ECPTPSLP
-359 IPKTIPTQGLA
+359 LRKTIPTQGLA
-370 VSYIL
+370 VSYIV
-375 RFYNNINLY
+375 RFYTNINSY
-384 EREHPKKSSEPP
+384 EREYPKKSSEPP

-410 HLVLVLR
+410 HLVLVLE
-417 GKFNLGKCR
+417 GKFDLEKCR
-426 KSPLLPYIL
+426 KSPLLPYVLVVSPPTGL
-435 IGNTPIGLL
+435 I
-444 PELLLATYLDQEAF
+444 PELLLATYTDKEVF

-464 LLMGIREEM
+464 LVMGIREEM
-473 RRCVSPLNGRGHGPA
+473 RRAVSPLGGRSCSGGA

-501 PRHALRPVCALIARL
+501 PRHARRPLAELLARL
-516 PSLCPAPVTTAPGRE
+516 PSLCPDPVTTVPGRE
-531 IARVSFLGPFFAI
+531 IARVSFLGPFFAV
-544 SLFAEENPRLAER
+544 SLFAEENPRVAER
-557 LFATGTGDRS
+557 LFATGSGDRS

-577 ASRNTLHTICHNI
+577 VSRNTLHNICHNI
-590 LLSQEAREPILNYF
+590 LLCPDAREPLLNYF
-604 AVLLQRNERRVRFR
+604 AALLQRNERRAQLQ

-634 SILQLLSV
+634 SVLQLLSV

-649 YPFYTFQPNIWVNI
+649 YPLYTFQPYSWVNV
-663 RDDTRLYFT
+663 RDETRIYFT
-672 SQEAQDW
+672 TQEAQDW
-679 LDAINKDPNHKWP
+679 LDSLNNDPNHKWP
-692 DAKFQTVC
+692 EAKFQTVC

-712 IPALQTH
+712 IPALHTH
-719 QRRIRAFRDLQK
+719 QRRIRAIRDLQK
-731 VIEELMAAEPQWRNS
+731 VIEELKATEPQWGNN
-746 FSALRNRELLR
+746 FSSLRNHELLR

-773 ETALLDGELMRRS
+773 ETALLEGELMRRS
-786 LQFYASVCVL
+786 LQFYASVCAL
-796 LTQQLEAAR
+796 LTQQMKNAR
-805 DAAHAGHA
+805 DA
-813 AGGAGTSGSGS
+813 
-824 GNESSGD
+824 
-831 SSPATTTRTAT
+831 
-842 TGALAAAFRA
+842 FYA

-857 VEDIADFMLFA
+857 VEDIAEFMLFA
-868 VQYVPQVVADYI
+868 VQYVPQIVADYI
-880 EDPIITWILTAI
+880 EDPIITWLLTAI
-892 CHSRLIKNPYL
+892 CNSRFFKNPYL
-903 MAKIVEV
+903 VAKIVEA
-910 LFVINLSIPLKL
+910 LFVINLSVPLKL

-930 DHPMSQTLLPSAL
+930 DHPMSQTALPSAL

-1025 EGGSSNEARARALA
+1025 ESGASGSGANAEARARSLA

-1158 TPTEIER
+1158 TSTEIER

-1175 IAISNQQKSDEFAD
+1175 IVVSNQQKSDEFAD

-1199 DTLMTDPVV
+1199 DTLMTDPVL

-1215 DKSVILRHLLNSAT
+1215 DRSVILRHLLNSAT

-1234 QPLSEDQLRPASE
+1234 QPLTEDQLRPATE
-1247 LKERIIQ
+1247 LKEKIIQ
-1254 WQREKKLS
+1254 WQREKNASTS

>member
-19 ALGGTSS
+19 ALSS
-26 TPTLASPPVTP
+26 PATPASPPVTP
-37 SASVPSSDII
+37 GASVPD
-47 NAQQPS
+47 AQPS
-53 SRLSPSPRGSTESN
+53 PQPPARVSPTPTPQETSTAPETPTDATNANKESPFSN
-67 TSADS
+67 GDTKNK
-72 VNTNRETHFSDGV
+72 VSD
-85 SNSEVADQ
+85 NA
-93 NKIPADGLIVTE
+93 NIPADGIIVTE

-135 GDDTLLSC
+135 GEDALLLSC
-143 GSVQVGSLPQ
+143 GSVRMPQ
-153 STVGG
+153 STVAG

-168 TSRSVSPPQFVEP
+168 TSRSVTPPQFVEP
-181 PPVRPRTSNAS
+181 SPVRPRPNAS

-200 SMEVDDSSERNSQ
+200 SMEVDDVSERNSQ
-213 SEQSHQ
+213 SEQQS
-219 EPMEVEDNDISQSPA
+219 EPMDVEDNDSSQSPA
-234 RKIHRSRTLSCT
+234 RKISRPRTISYS
-246 ELSEDQLRHIVSK
+246 ELTEDQLRHIVAK

-265 SEDSV
+265 SEDSA
-270 GGIFVPTVAASLL
+270 GGIFVPSVAASLL
-283 DNPKLSLEE
+283 DNPKLSLDEI
-292 LASEALIDVITQIED
+292 ASEAIMDVIIQIAD

-317 AVSETSKRL
+317 AVSETTKRL
-326 SEDCGDDIMTSGPLS
+326 SEDCSDETLTAGPLG
-341 SETDT
+341 SETD
-346 NSDKA
+346 A
-351 ECPAPTLP
+351 EKPTEAGTCPAPSLP
-359 IPKTIPTQGLA
+359 IPNTIASQGLA
-370 VSYIL
+370 VSYL
-375 RFYNNINLY
+375 LKFYNNINLY
-384 EREHPKKSSEPP
+384 ERDYPKKSSEPP
-396 LSDLLQSL
+396 LSDLLQSM
-404 RTLLVN
+404 RTMLVN
-410 HLVLVLR
+410 YLVLVLQ
-417 GKFNLGKCR
+417 GGFDLEKCR

-435 IGNTPIGLL
+435 IGNTPIGLI
-444 PELLLATYLDQEAF
+444 PELVEATYLDKEVF
-458 EEVFVP
+458 EEVFIP
-464 LLMGIREEM
+464 LLMGIREHM
-473 RRCVSPLNGRGHGPA
+473 RRCVSPLVGRGHGAA

-493 ALCELRAG
+493 SLCDLRCG
-501 PRHALRPVCALIARL
+501 PRHSVRPVCSLIARL
-516 PSLCPAPVTTAPGRE
+516 PSLCPDSCTTAPGRE
-531 IARVSFLGPFFAI
+531 IARASFLGPFFAI

-557 LFATGTGDRS
+557 LFASDRLSGDRS

-590 LLSQEAREPILNYF
+590 LLCPDAREPFLNYF
-604 AVLLQRNERRVRFR
+604 AQLLQRNERRAQLQ

-634 SILQLLSV
+634 SVLQLLSV
-642 RIKLERV
+642 RIKLDRV
-649 YPFYTFQPNIWVNI
+649 YPLYTFHPDSAAAVK
-663 RDDTRLYFT
+663 DDTRLYFST
-672 SQEAQDW
+672 QQAQDW
-679 LDAINKDPNHKWP
+679 ISALNADPEHKWP
-692 DAKFQTVC
+692 EVKFQTIC

-712 IPALQTH
+712 IPALHTH
-719 QRRIRAFRDLQK
+719 QRRIRAFRDLKK
-731 VIEELMAAEPQWRNS
+731 VIDELIAAEPQWRHS
-746 FSALRNRELLR
+746 FSAFRNRELLH
-757 RWRRQIKRLH
+757 RWRRQIRRLY
-767 RSKQCA
+767 RSKACA
-773 ETALLDGELMRRS
+773 ETGLLDDELMRRS
-786 LQFYASVCVL
+786 VQFYASVCAL
-796 LTQQLEAAR
+796 LSRQLDASLGGVGAAV
-805 DAAHAGHA
+805 DAFKAI
-813 AGGAGTSGSGS
+813 
-824 GNESSGD
+824 
-831 SSPATTTRTAT
+831 
-842 TGALAAAFRA
+842 
-852 TPEWY
+852 PEWY
-857 VEDIADFMLFA
+857 VEDIAEFMLFA
-868 VQYVPQVVADYI
+868 VQYVPQTVADYI
-880 EDPIITWILTAI
+880 EDPIITWLLNAI
-892 CHSRLIKNPYL
+892 CHSHLIKNPYL
-903 MAKIVEV
+903 VAKIVEV
-910 LFVINLSIPLKL
+910 LFVINLSVPLKL

-930 DHPMSQTLLPSAL
+930 DHPMSQTALASAL

-1025 EGGSSNEARARALA
+1025 ESAASGSSNDARARALA

-1091 GPKCKN
+1091 GPKCNN

-1126 PQFHAALAADERSFR
+1126 AAFHAALAADERSFR
-1141 KELFEEAA
+1141 PQLFSEAA
-1149 VRLAKSCIK
+1149 ARLARSCIK
-1158 TPTEIER
+1158 TPSEIER

-1175 IAISNQQKSDEFAD
+1175 IVLSNQQKSDEFAD

-1199 DTLMTDPVV
+1199 DTLMTDPVM

-1215 DKSVILRHLLNSAT
+1215 DRSVILRHLLNSAT

-1234 QPLSEDQLRPASE
+1234 QPLSEDQLTPATE

-1254 WQREKKLS
+1254 WQREKKSS

>member
-19 ALGGTSS
+19 ALSGAGSAPS
-26 TPTLASPPVTP
+26 PASPPATP
-37 SASVPSSDII
+37 GASMPSPDLQTSS
-47 NAQQPS
+47 QPRFS
-53 SRLSPSPRGSTESN
+53 SSPLPRGSTEPTTPEVAN
-67 TSADS
+67 TNKETDYSDS
-72 VNTNRETHFSDGV
+72 VK
-85 SNSEVADQ
+85 NSETDQ
-93 NKIPADGLIVTE
+93 TKIPADALIVTE
-105 KTDNNLLD
+105 KPDNNLLD

-135 GDDTLLSC
+135 GEDTLLSC
-143 GSVQVGSLPQ
+143 GSVRVSSLPQ

-168 TSRSVSPPQFVEP
+168 TSRSISPAQFAEP
-181 PPVRPRTSNAS
+181 SPVRPRPSNAS

-200 SMEVDDSSERNSQ
+200 SMDVDDVSERNSQ
-213 SEQSHQ
+213 SEQQQ
-219 EPMEVEDNDISQSPA
+219 EPMEVDDSDTQASPA
-234 RKIHRSRTLSCT
+234 RKIHRSRTVSCT
-246 ELSEDQLRHIVSK
+246 ELTEEQLRSIVAK

-265 SEDSV
+265 SEDSA
-270 GGIFVPTVAASLL
+270 GGIFVPSVAASLL
-283 DNPKLSLEE
+283 DNPKLSLDD
-292 LASEALIDVITQIED
+292 LASQALMDVITQIAE

-317 AVSETSKRL
+317 AITETTKRL
-326 SEDCGDDIMTSGPLS
+326 TEDVDEMLTSGQVAPEADADKSDCPTPSLPL
-341 SETDT
+341 
-346 NSDKA
+346 
-351 ECPAPTLP
+351 
-359 IPKTIPTQGLA
+359 PKTIPTQGLA
-370 VSYIL
+370 VSYIV
-375 RFYNNINLY
+375 RFYTNINTY
-384 EREHPKKSSEPP
+384 ERDHSKKSSEPP

-410 HLVLVLR
+410 YLVLVLQC
-417 GKFNLGKCR
+417 KFDLEKCR
-426 KSPLLPYIL
+426 KSALLPYVLVVSPPTGL
-435 IGNTPIGLL
+435 I
-444 PELLLATYLDQEAF
+444 PELLLATYTNKDVF

-464 LLMGIREEM
+464 LVMGIREEM
-473 RRCVSPLNGRGHGPA
+473 RRAVSPLGGRGSGGGSCAA
-488 LRALR
+488 LRGLR

-501 PRHALRPVCALIARL
+501 PRHARRPLAELIARL
-516 PSLCPAPVTTAPGRE
+516 PSLCPDPVTTAPGRE
-531 IARVSFLGPFFAI
+531 IARVSFLGPFFGI

-557 LFATGTGDRS
+557 LFATGSGDRS

-577 ASRNTLHTICHNI
+577 VSRNTLHNICHNI
-590 LLSQEAREPILNYF
+590 LLCPDAREPLLNYF
-604 AVLLQRNERRVRFR
+604 AALLQRNERRAQLQ

-634 SILQLLSV
+634 SVLQLLSV

-649 YPFYTFQPNIWVNI
+649 YPLYTFQPDSWVNV
-663 RDDTRLYFT
+663 RDETRLYFT
-672 SQEAQDW
+672 AQEAQDW
-679 LDAINKDPNHKWP
+679 LDSLNNDPNHKWP
-692 DAKFQTVC
+692 EAKFQTVC

-712 IPALQTH
+712 IPALHTH

-773 ETALLDGELMRRS
+773 ETALLEGELMRRS
-786 LQFYASVCVL
+786 LQFYSSVCAL

-805 DAAHAGHA
+805 ADPSAR
-813 AGGAGTSGSGS
+813 S
-824 GNESSGD
+824 
-831 SSPATTTRTAT
+831 
-842 TGALAAAFRA
+842 AFCA

-857 VEDIADFMLFA
+857 VEDIAEFMLFA
-868 VQYVPQVVADYI
+868 VQYVPQIVADYI
-880 EDPIITWILTAI
+880 EDPIITWLLSAI
-892 CHSRLIKNPYL
+892 CNSRLFKNPYL
-903 MAKIVEV
+903 VAKIVEV
-910 LFVINLSIPLKL
+910 LFVINLSVPLKL

-930 DHPMSQTLLPSAL
+930 DHPMSQTSLPSAL

-1025 EGGSSNEARARALA
+1025 EGGAGASGSSSDARSRALA

-1149 VRLAKSCIK
+1149 IRLAKSCIK

-1165 FKALADNAYQ
+1165 FKTVADNAYQ
-1175 IAISNQQKSDEFAD
+1175 IVVSNQQKSDEFAD

-1199 DTLMTDPVV
+1199 DTLMTDPVL

-1215 DKSVILRHLLNSAT
+1215 DRSVILRHLLNSAT

-1234 QPLSEDQLRPASE
+1234 QPLTEDQLRPASE

-1254 WQREKKLS
+1254 WQREKKSSTS

>member
-6 QEEIRRRRLARLA
+6 QAELRRRRLERLA
-19 ALGGTSS
+19 ALSGTVSS
-26 TPTLASPPVTP
+26 PSPASPPVTP
-37 SASVPSSDII
+37 GASVPSPDVNPTRVPI
-47 NAQQPS
+47 
-53 SRLSPSPRGSTESN
+53 SRLSPAPSPRSSTEP
-67 TSADS
+67 TTPDAT
-72 VNTNRETHFSDGV
+72 NTNQNTNYSDGD
-85 SNSEVADQ
+85 SNSEVTNQ
-93 NKIPADGLIVTE
+93 NKIPSDGIIVTE
-105 KTDNNLLD
+105 KADNNLLD
-113 EMPDTKMTD
+113 EMADTKMTD

-143 GSVQVGSLPQ
+143 GSVGARLNNLPQ
-153 STVGG
+153 SVGG
-158 SEGASTREDS
+158 SEGTSAREDS
-168 TSRSVSPPQFVEP
+168 TSGSIFPSQFVEP
-181 PPVRPRTSNAS
+181 SPVRPRSSNVS

-200 SMEVDDSSERNSQ
+200 SMEVDDTSERNSQ
-213 SEQSHQ
+213 SEQQQ
-219 EPMEVEDNDISQSPA
+219 EPMEVEDDSSASPA
-234 RKIHRSRTLSCT
+234 RKIYRARTVSST
-246 ELSEDQLRHIVSK
+246 ELTEDQLRQIVAK

-265 SEDSV
+265 SEDSA
-270 GGIFVPTVAASLL
+270 GGIFVPTVAAALL
-283 DNPKLSLEE
+283 DDPKLSLDEI
-292 LASEALIDVITQIED
+292 ASHAIMDIIFQITD
-307 GSDPL
+307 GLDPL

-317 AVSETSKRL
+317 ALSETSKRL
-326 SEDCGDDIMTSGPLS
+326 SDDCDDDTLTNGPLG
-341 SETDT
+341 SETDVEK
-346 NSDKA
+346 S
-351 ECPAPTLP
+351 ECPTPALP
-359 IPKTIPTQGLA
+359 KIPKTMPKQGLA

-375 RFYNNINLY
+375 RFYNNINMY
-384 EREHPKKSSEPP
+384 EREYPKKSSEPP
-396 LSDLLQSL
+396 LSDLLQNL

-417 GKFNLGKCR
+417 GSFELEKCQ

-435 IGNTPIGLL
+435 IGNTPTGLV
-444 PELLLATYLDQEAF
+444 PELVIATYSDTEVF
-458 EEVFVP
+458 EEVFTA
-464 LLMGIREEM
+464 LLMGVREEM
-473 RRCVSPLNGRGHGPA
+473 RRRVSPTTGRGYGAA

-493 ALCELRAG
+493 ALCELRARG
-501 PRHALRPVCALIARL
+501 RRPLAALLARL
-516 PSLCPAPVTTAPGRE
+516 PSLCPASVTTAPGRE
-531 IARVSFLGPFFAI
+531 LARVSFLGPFLAI

-557 LFATGTGDRS
+557 LFATGSGDRS

-577 ASRNTLHTICHNI
+577 ASRNTLHNICHNI
-590 LLSQEAREPILNYF
+590 LLCPDAREPLLNYF
-604 AVLLQRNERRVRFR
+604 AALLQRNERRAQLQ

-634 SILQLLSV
+634 SVLQLLSV

-649 YPFYTFQPNIWVNI
+649 YPLYAFQPGSWVNVK
-663 RDDTRLYFT
+663 DDTRLYFT
-672 SQEAQDW
+672 TQEAQDW
-679 LDAINKDPNHKWP
+679 LDSLNNDPSHKWP
-692 DAKFQTVC
+692 EAKFQTIC

-712 IPALQTH
+712 IPALHTH

-731 VIEELMAAEPQWRNS
+731 VMEELVAAEPQWRNS
-746 FSALRNRELLR
+746 ISAFRNRELLR

-786 LQFYASVCVL
+786 LQFYASVCEL
-796 LTQQLEAAR
+796 LVQQ
-805 DAAHAGHA
+805 
-813 AGGAGTSGSGS
+813 
-824 GNESSGD
+824 
-831 SSPATTTRTAT
+831 
-842 TGALAAAFRA
+842 LAAAAPASPASPAAPAEPPPASLAFRA
-852 TPEWY
+852 LPEWY
-857 VEDIADFMLFA
+857 VEDIAEFMLFA
-868 VQYVPQVVADYI
+868 VQYVPQIVADYI
-880 EDPIITWILTAI
+880 EDPIITWLLNAI
-892 CHSRLIKNPYL
+892 CHSHLIKNPYL
-903 MAKIVEV
+903 IAKIVEV
-910 LFVINLSIPLKL
+910 LFVINLSVPLKL

-930 DHPMSQTLLPSAL
+930 DHPLSQTALPSAL

-1025 EGGSSNEARARALA
+1025 EAATSSGGDARARALA
-1039 QDERQCRSY
+1039 QDERQCRNY
-1048 LTLARETV
+1048 LMCRETV

-1158 TPTEIER
+1158 TTTEIER

-1175 IAISNQQKSDEFAD
+1175 IAVSNQQKSDEYAD

-1199 DTLMTDPVV
+1199 DTLMTDPVL

-1215 DKSVILRHLLNSAT
+1215 DRSVILRHLLNSAT

-1234 QPLSEDQLRPASE
+1234 QPLTEDQLRPATE
-1247 LKERIIQ
+1247 LKEKISQ
-1254 WQREKKLS
+1254 WQREKKAS

>member
-19 ALGGTSS
+19 ALSGAGSAPS
-26 TPTLASPPVTP
+26 PASPPVTP
-37 SASVPSSDII
+37 GASMPLPDMQTSSQ
-47 NAQQPS
+47 AV
-53 SRLSPSPRGSTESN
+53 PRGSTEPS
-67 TSADS
+67 TPD
-72 VNTNRETHFSDGV
+72 VGNTNKEPTFADGV
-85 SNSEVADQ
+85 KSEVDDQ
-93 NKIPADGLIVTE
+93 SKIPPDGLIVTE

-143 GSVQVGSLPQ
+143 GSVRVNSLPQ
-153 STVGG
+153 TTVSG
-158 SEGASTREDS
+158 SEGASIREDS
-168 TSRSVSPPQFVEP
+168 TSRSISPAQFAEP
-181 PPVRPRTSNAS
+181 SPVRPRPSNAS

-200 SMEVDDSSERNSQ
+200 SMEVDDVSERNSQ
-213 SEQSHQ
+213 SEQQQ
-219 EPMEVEDNDISQSPA
+219 EPMEVDDNDNTTASPA
-234 RKIHRSRTLSCT
+234 RKIHRSRTVSCT
-246 ELSEDQLRHIVSK
+246 ELTEEQLRNIIAK

-265 SEDSV
+265 SEDSA
-270 GGIFVPTVAASLL
+270 GGIFVPSVAAALL
-283 DNPKLSLEE
+283 DNPKLSLDE
-292 LASEALIDVITQIED
+292 LASGALIDVITQIAD

-317 AVSETSKRL
+317 AITETTKRP
-326 SEDCGDDIMTSGPLS
+326 SEDCGDDMLTSGPVG
-341 SETDT
+341 SETET
-346 NSDKA
+346 DKA
-351 ECPAPTLP
+351 DCPTPSLP
-359 IPKTIPTQGLA
+359 LPKTIPTQGLA
-370 VSYIL
+370 VSYII
-375 RFYNNINLY
+375 RFYTNINSY
-384 EREHPKKSSEPP
+384 EREYSKKSSEPP

-417 GKFNLGKCR
+417 GEFDLERCR
-426 KSPLLPYIL
+426 KSALLPYMLVVSPPTGL
-435 IGNTPIGLL
+435 I
-444 PELLLATYLDQEAF
+444 PELLLATYSDREVF
-458 EEVFVP
+458 EEVFTP
-464 LLMGIREEM
+464 LVLGIREEM
-473 RRCVSPLNGRGHGPA
+473 RRAVSPLGGRGACGSGGA

-501 PRHALRPVCALIARL
+501 PRHARRPLAELLARL
-516 PSLCPAPVTTAPGRE
+516 PSLCPDPVTTAPGRE

-557 LFATGTGDRS
+557 LFTMGSGDRS

-577 ASRNTLHTICHNI
+577 ASRNTLHNICHNI
-590 LLSQEAREPILNYF
+590 LLCPDAREPLLNYF
-604 AVLLQRNERRVRFR
+604 AALLQRNERRAQLQ

-634 SILQLLSV
+634 SVLQLLSV

-649 YPFYTFQPNIWVNI
+649 YPLYTFQPGSWVNV
-663 RDDTRLYFT
+663 RDETRLYFT
-672 SQEAQDW
+672 AQEAQDW
-679 LDAINKDPNHKWP
+679 LDSLNKDPNHKWP
-692 DAKFQTVC
+692 EAKFQTVC

-712 IPALQTH
+712 IPALHTH

-746 FSALRNRELLR
+746 FQALRNRELLR

-773 ETALLDGELMRRS
+773 ETALLEGELMRRS
-786 LQFYASVCVL
+786 LQFYASVCAL
-796 LTQQLEAAR
+796 LTQQLQAALV
-805 DAAHAGHA
+805 
-813 AGGAGTSGSGS
+813 
-824 GNESSGD
+824 
-831 SSPATTTRTAT
+831 SPARAPQHS
-842 TGALAAAFRA
+842 LADAFAA

-857 VEDIADFMLFA
+857 VEDIAEFMLFA
-868 VQYVPQVVADYI
+868 VQYVPQIVADYI
-880 EDPIITWILTAI
+880 EDPIITWLLSAI
-892 CHSRLIKNPYL
+892 CHSRLFKNPYL
-903 MAKIVEV
+903 VAKIVEV
-910 LFVINLSIPLKL
+910 LFVINLSVPLKL

-930 DHPMSQTLLPSAL
+930 DHPMSQTALPSAL

-1025 EGGSSNEARARALA
+1025 EGAAGGSGSGEARARALA

-1126 PQFHAALAADERSFR
+1126 PLFHAALAADERSFR

-1165 FKALADNAYQ
+1165 FKSLADNAYQ

-1199 DTLMTDPVV
+1199 DTLMTDPVL
-1208 LPSGKVM
+1208 LPSGKIM
-1215 DKSVILRHLLNSAT
+1215 DRSVILRHLLNSAT

-1234 QPLSEDQLRPASE
+1234 QPLSEDQLRPATE
-1247 LKERIIQ
+1247 LKEKINQ
-1254 WQREKKLS
+1254 WQREKKAS

>member
-6 QEEIRRRRLARLA
+6 QEEIRRRRLARLG
-19 ALGGTSS
+19 ALGATASS
-26 TPTLASPPVTP
+26 PAPGSPPATP
-37 SASVPSSDII
+37 GASLTNTDTV
-47 NAQQPS
+47 NVQQPS

-67 TSADS
+67 TSSESA
-72 VNTNRETHFSDGV
+72 TINRENTFADGV
-85 SNSEVADQ
+85 SNSEVPDQ
-93 NKIPADGLIVTE
+93 NKIPSDSLIVTE
-105 KTDNNLLD
+105 KTENNLLD

-143 GSVQVGSLPQ
+143 GSVRVGSLPQ
-153 STVGG
+153 SAVSG

-168 TSRSVSPPQFVEP
+168 TSRSISPPQFVEP
-181 PPVRPRTSNAS
+181 PPVRPRTCGAS

-200 SMEVDDSSERNSQ
+200 SMEVDDVSERNSQ
-213 SEQSHQ
+213 SEQSQQ
-219 EPMEVEDNDISQSPA
+219 EPMDIEEDPSQSPA
-234 RKIHRSRTLSCT
+234 RKIHRTRTVSCT
-246 ELSEDQLRHIVSK
+246 ELSEEQLRVIVSK
-259 ILQVSW
+259 ILQISW
-265 SEDSV
+265 SEEIV
-270 GGIFVPTVAASLL
+270 GGIFVPNVAAMLL

-292 LASEALIDVITQIED
+292 LASEALIDIITQLED
-307 GSDPL
+307 GADPL

-317 AVSETSKRL
+317 AIAETTKRL
-326 SEDCGDDIMTSGPLS
+326 MEDCGDDTLTSGPLG
-341 SETDT
+341 SETDNQKSGNT
-346 NSDKA
+346 VN
-351 ECPAPTLP
+351 LVL
-359 IPKTIPTQGLA
+359 PKTIPTQGLA
-370 VSYIL
+370 VSYLL

-396 LSDLLQSL
+396 LSDLLQTL
-404 RTLLVN
+404 RTLIVN

-417 GKFNLGKCR
+417 GKFNLEKCR

-435 IGNTPIGLL
+435 IGSTPIGLI
-444 PELLLATYLDQEAF
+444 PEILLATYLEESFD
-458 EEVFVP
+458 EVFVP
-464 LLMGIREEM
+464 LLLGIREEM
-473 RRCVSPLNGRGHGPA
+473 RRSVSPLNGRGHGQA

-493 ALCELRAG
+493 SLCELRAG
-501 PRHALRPVCALIARL
+501 PRHALRPVCALIVRL
-516 PSLCPAPVTTAPGRE
+516 PSLCPPSVTTAPGRE
-531 IARVSFLGPFFAI
+531 IARASFLGPFFAV

-557 LFATGTGDRS
+557 LFASGSTDRS
-567 LAFALQREVE
+567 LAFALQRELE

-590 LLSQEAREPILNYF
+590 LLCPEAREPFLNYF
-604 AVLLQRNERRVRFR
+604 AELLQRNEHRIRYRN
-618 TDERSLA
+618 DDRSLA

-634 SILQLLSV
+634 SVLQLLSI

-649 YPFYTFQPNIWVNI
+649 NPFYTFQPNNWIDI
-663 RDDTRLYFT
+663 HDDTRLYYT

-679 LDAINKDPNHKWP
+679 LDALNKDPNHKWP
-692 DAKFQTVC
+692 EAKFQTVC

-712 IPALQTH
+712 IPALHTH

-731 VIEELMAAEPQWRNS
+731 VIEELMGAEPQWRNTYA
-746 FSALRNRELLR
+746 ALRNRELLR
-757 RWRRQIKRLH
+757 RWRRQIKRLQ

-773 ETALLDGELMRRS
+773 ETALLDCELMRRS
-786 LQFYASVCVL
+786 LQFYSSVCVL

-805 DAAHAGHA
+805 TADRAPANLESPDA
-813 AGGAGTSGSGS
+813 GSGS
-824 GNESSGD
+824 ESAAPSAAEG
-831 SSPATTTRTAT
+831 
-842 TGALAAAFRA
+842 GAPRAPHGPSAGSLADAFRA

-868 VQYVPQVVADYI
+868 VQYVPQIVADYI
-880 EDPIITWILTAI
+880 EEPVVTWLLTAV
-892 CHSRLIKNPYL
+892 CNSRLLKNPYL
-903 MAKIVEV
+903 VAKIVEV

-922 KNVYEKFM
+922 KNVYERFM
-930 DHPMSQTLLPSAL
+930 DHPMSQTSLPSAL
-943 MKFYTDI
+943 MRFYTDI

-965 RFHISIILKGMWE
+965 RFHISIILKGMWD

-1025 EGGSSNEARARALA
+1025 EGGPSTEVRARALA

-1056 DMLEYLTVEIKEPF
+1056 DMLEYLTVDIKEPF

-1126 PQFHAALAADERSFR
+1126 PHFHAALAADERSFR

-1158 TPTEIER
+1158 TPNEIER

-1175 IAISNQQKSDEFAD
+1175 IAVSNQQKSDEYAD
-1189 APEEFRDPLM
+1189 APEEYRDPLM

-1215 DKSVILRHLLNSAT
+1215 DRSVILRHLLNSAT

-1234 QPLSEDQLRPASE
+1234 QPLTEDQLRPASE
-1247 LKERIIQ
+1247 LKEKIIQ
-1254 WQREKKLS
+1254 WQREKKSS

>member
-19 ALGGTSS
+19 ALGGAGSS
-26 TPTLASPPVTP
+26 PLPASPPVTP
-37 SASVPSSDII
+37 SASMPSPDLQIS
-47 NAQQPS
+47 QL
-53 SRLSPSPRGSTESN
+53 SRLSPASTPRTSTEPN
-67 TSADS
+67 TPEVA
-72 VNTNRETHFSDGV
+72 NTNKETNYNDGV
-85 SNSEVADQ
+85 SKTEVTNQ
-93 NKIPADGLIVTE
+93 TKIPADGLIVME

-135 GDDTLLSC
+135 GEDTLLSC
-143 GSVQVGSLPQ
+143 GSVRVSSLPQ
-153 STVGG
+153 STVAG
-158 SEGASTREDS
+158 SEGTSTREDS
-168 TSRSVSPPQFVEP
+168 TSRSISPAQFVEP
-181 PPVRPRTSNAS
+181 SPVRPRPSNVS

-213 SEQSHQ
+213 SEQQQ
-219 EPMEVEDNDISQSPA
+219 EPMEVEDDSSASPA
-234 RKIHRSRTLSCT
+234 RKIYRSRTVSCT
-246 ELSEDQLRHIVSK
+246 ELTEEQLRHIVAR

-265 SEDSV
+265 SEDSA
-270 GGIFVPTVAASLL
+270 GGIFVPSVAAALL
-283 DNPKLSLEE
+283 DNPKLGLDE
-292 LASEALIDVITQIED
+292 LASEAVMDIITLVAD
-307 GSDPL
+307 GVDPL
-312 NQKLI
+312 NQKLL

-326 SEDCGDDIMTSGPLS
+326 SEDCGDDLLTSGPLG
-341 SETDT
+341 
-346 NSDKA
+346 SDMDA
-351 ECPAPTLP
+351 DGSDCPTPSLP
-359 IPKTIPTQGLA
+359 LPKTVPTQALA
-370 VSYIL
+370 VSYLL

-384 EREHPKKSSEPP
+384 EREYPKKSSEPP

-404 RTLLVN
+404 RTLFVN
-410 HLVLVLR
+410 HLVLVLQ
-417 GKFNLGKCR
+417 GKFDLEKSK

-435 IGNTPIGLL
+435 NGNTPSGLI
-444 PELLLATYLDQEAF
+444 PEILLATYLEKDVF

-473 RRCVSPLNGRGHGPA
+473 RRCVSPTVGRGHGVA

-493 ALCELRAG
+493 SLCDLRAG
-501 PRHALRPVCALIARL
+501 PGHLARPVCALIARL
-516 PSLCPAPVTTAPGRE
+516 PSFCPDPVTTAPGRE

-557 LFATGTGDRS
+557 LFATGSGDRS

-577 ASRNTLHTICHNI
+577 ASRNTLHHICHNI
-590 LLSQEAREPILNYF
+590 LLCPEARDPFLNYF
-604 AVLLQRNERRVRFR
+604 AAVLQRNGRRAQLQ

-634 SILQLLSV
+634 SVLQLLSV

-649 YPFYTFQPNIWVNI
+649 YPLYTFQPESCAGV
-663 RDDTRLYFT
+663 RDETCLYYT
-672 SQEAQDW
+672 AQEAQDW
-679 LDAINKDPNHKWP
+679 LDSLNKDPNHKWP
-692 DAKFQTVC
+692 EAKFQTVC

-712 IPALQTH
+712 IPALHTH

-731 VIEELMAAEPQWRNS
+731 VIEELMAAEPQWRNT
-746 FSALRNRELLR
+746 FSALRNRELLS

-786 LQFYASVCVL
+786 VQFCASACAL
-796 LTQQLEAAR
+796 LTRQLQACE
-805 DAAHAGHA
+805 
-813 AGGAGTSGSGS
+813 GSGPLS
-824 GNESSGD
+824 H
-831 SSPATTTRTAT
+831 
-842 TGALAAAFRA
+842 AFKA

-857 VEDIADFMLFA
+857 VEDVAELMLFA
-868 VQYVPQVVADYI
+868 VQYVPQIVADYI
-880 EDPIITWILTAI
+880 EDPIITWLLSAI
-892 CHSRLIKNPYL
+892 CNSHLIKNPYL
-903 MAKIVEV
+903 VAKIVEV
-910 LFVINLSIPLKL
+910 LFVINLSVPLKL

-930 DHPMSQTLLPSAL
+930 DHPMSQTALPSAL

-1025 EGGSSNEARARALA
+1025 EGTGAGAGTGTAEARARALA

-1117 VDIYLHLDS
+1117 VDIYLHLDA

-1158 TPTEIER
+1158 TPSEIER
-1165 FKALADNAYQ
+1165 FKTLADNAYQ
-1175 IAISNQQKSDEFAD
+1175 IAVSNQQKSDEFAD

-1199 DTLMTDPVV
+1199 DTLMTDPVF

-1215 DKSVILRHLLNSAT
+1215 DRSVILRHLLNSAT

-1234 QPLSEDQLRPASE
+1234 QPLSEDQLRPATE
-1247 LKERIIQ
+1247 LKEKIIQ
-1254 WQREKKLS
+1254 WQREKKGSIS

>member
-6 QEEIRRRRLARLA
+6 QEEIRRRRLVRLA
-19 ALGGTSS
+19 ALGGTGPSPA
-26 TPTLASPPVTP
+26 PTSPPVTP
-37 SASVPSSDII
+37 GASVPNDILS
-47 NAQQPS
+47 PVS
-53 SRLSPSPRGSTESN
+53 TPRLSPAPTQTPRSSNEISESTNKEQNFS
-67 TSADS
+67 
-72 VNTNRETHFSDGV
+72 ETK
-85 SNSEVADQ
+85 NEVADQ
-93 NKIPADGLIVTE
+93 GKISADGLIVTE
-105 KTDNNLLD
+105 KTDNNLMD

-135 GDDTLLSC
+135 GEDTLLSC
-143 GSVQVGSLPQ
+143 GSVRVLPQ
-153 STVGG
+153 STVSG

-168 TSRSVSPPQFVEP
+168 TSRSISPAQFVEP
-181 PPVRPRTSNAS
+181 PPVRPRTSTSS

-200 SMEVDDSSERNSQ
+200 SMEVDDVSERNSQ
-213 SEQSHQ
+213 SEQPQ
-219 EPMEVEDNDISQSPA
+219 EPMEVEDDSTQSPTH
-234 RKIHRSRTLSCT
+234 KIQRSRTVSCT
-246 ELSEDQLRHIVSK
+246 ELTEEQLRNIVAK

-265 SEDSV
+265 SDDSA
-270 GGIFVPTVAASLL
+270 GGTFVPTVAASLL

-292 LASEALIDVITQIED
+292 LASEALMDVISQIID

-317 AVSETSKRL
+317 AVTETTKRL
-326 SEDCGDDIMTSGPLS
+326 SEDCGDDILTTGHLG
-341 SETDT
+341 SENDSEKTD
-346 NSDKA
+346 
-351 ECPAPTLP
+351 CPTPSLP
-359 IPKTIPTQGLA
+359 IPKTIPQQSLA

-375 RFYNNINLY
+375 KFYSNINLY

-396 LSDLLQSL
+396 LSDLLQSI

-410 HLVLVLR
+410 NLVLVLR
-417 GKFNLGKCR
+417 GRFELEKGR

-435 IGNTPIGLL
+435 IGNTPIGLI
-444 PELLLATYLDQEAF
+444 PEVLLATYPDREAF
-458 EEVFVP
+458 EEVFIP

-473 RRCVSPLNGRGHGPA
+473 RRCVSPLVGRGHGSA

-493 ALCELRAG
+493 SLCELRAG
-501 PRHALRPVCALIARL
+501 PRHAARPVCALVARL
-516 PSLCPAPVTTAPGRE
+516 PSLCPTPLTTAPGRE

-544 SLFAEENPRLAER
+544 SLFAEENPRFAER
-557 LFATGTGDRS
+557 MFATGTDQS

-577 ASRNTLHTICHNI
+577 ASRNTLHSICHNI
-590 LLSQEAREPILNYF
+590 LLCPEAREPFLKYF
-604 AVLLQRNERRVRFR
+604 ATLLQRNERRAQLQ

-634 SILQLLSV
+634 SVLQLLSV

-649 YPFYTFQPNIWVNI
+649 YPLYTFQPGTWINV
-663 RDDTRLYFT
+663 RDETRLYFT
-672 SQEAQDW
+672 AQEAQDW
-679 LDAINKDPNHKWP
+679 LDTLNNDPSHTWP
-692 DAKFQTVC
+692 EAKFQTVC

-712 IPALQTH
+712 IPALHTH

-746 FSALRNRELLR
+746 YSALRNRELLR

-773 ETALLDGELMRRS
+773 ETALLDPELMRRGV
-786 LQFYASVCVL
+786 QFYASVCAL
-796 LTQQLEAAR
+796 LVRQL
-805 DAAHAGHA
+805 HA
-813 AGGAGTSGSGS
+813 AAEPDAGA
-824 GNESSGD
+824 
-831 SSPATTTRTAT
+831 A
-842 TGALAAAFRA
+842 ALAFRA

-857 VEDIADFMLFA
+857 VEDIAEFMLFA
-868 VQYVPQVVADYI
+868 VQYVPQIVAYYI
-880 EDPIITWILTAI
+880 EDPIITWLLTAI
-892 CHSRLIKNPYL
+892 CNSHLIKNPYL
-903 MAKIVEV
+903 VAKIVEV
-910 LFVINLSIPLKL
+910 LFVINLSLPIKL
-922 KNVYEKFM
+922 KNDAVYEKFM
-930 DHPMSQTLLPSAL
+930 DHPMSQTALPSAL

-965 RFHISIILKGMWE
+965 RFHISIILKSMWE

-1025 EGGSSNEARARALA
+1025 EAEARGSGEARARALA

-1056 DMLEYLTVEIKEPF
+1056 DMLQYLTVEIKEPF

-1091 GPKCKN
+1091 GPKCNN
-1097 LKVRRPEKYGWEP
+1097 LKVRRPEMYGWEP

-1117 VDIYLHLDS
+1117 VDIYLHLDA

-1149 VRLAKSCIK
+1149 LRLAKSCIK
-1158 TPTEIER
+1158 TPSEIER
-1165 FKALADNAYQ
+1165 FKTLADNAYQ
-1175 IAISNQQKSDEFAD
+1175 IAVSNQQKSDEFAD

-1199 DTLMTDPVV
+1199 DTLMTDPVF

-1215 DKSVILRHLLNSAT
+1215 DRSVILRHLLNSAT

-1234 QPLSEDQLRPASE
+1234 QPLTEDQLRPATD

-1254 WQREKKLS
+1254 WQREKKASTS

>member
-19 ALGGTSS
+19 ALGGTGPS
-26 TPTLASPPVTP
+26 PAPPSPPITP
-37 SASVPSSDII
+37 GASMPADV
-47 NAQQPS
+47 
-53 SRLSPSPRGSTESN
+53 LSPAPATVVSPVPRSSN
-67 TSADS
+67 
-72 VNTNRETHFSDGV
+72 E
-85 SNSEVADQ
+85 NSESTDKEQSFAENKSEVPDQ
-93 NKIPADGLIVTE
+93 TKIPPGGLIVTE
-105 KTDNNLLD
+105 KAESNLLD

-143 GSVQVGSLPQ
+143 GSVRGLPQ
-153 STVGG
+153 STVSS
-158 SEGASTREDS
+158 SEGASNRDDS
-168 TSRSVSPPQFVEP
+168 TSRSNSPAQFAEP
-181 PPVRPRTSNAS
+181 PPVKPRTSTAS

-200 SMEVDDSSERNSQ
+200 SMEVDDVSERNSQ
-213 SEQSHQ
+213 SEPPQ
-219 EPMEVEDNDISQSPA
+219 EAMEVEDNDSTQSPA
-234 RKIHRSRTLSCT
+234 RKIQRSRTVSGT
-246 ELSEDQLRHIVSK
+246 ELTEEQLRNIVGK

-265 SEDSV
+265 SEDSA
-270 GGIFVPTVAASLL
+270 GGMFVPSVAASLL

-292 LASEALIDVITQIED
+292 LASEAVMDVITQIVD

-317 AVSETSKRL
+317 AVSETTKRL
-326 SEDCGDDIMTSGPLS
+326 SEDCGDDILTTGHLG
-341 SETDT
+341 SESDP
-346 NSDKA
+346 DKA
-351 ECPAPTLP
+351 DCPTPSLP
-359 IPKTIPTQGLA
+359 IPKTIPSQGLA

-375 RFYNNINLY
+375 KFYNNINLY
-384 EREHPKKSSEPP
+384 EREHSKKSSEPP

-410 HLVLVLR
+410 NLVLVLR
-417 GKFNLGKCR
+417 GMFELEKCR

-435 IGNTPIGLL
+435 IGNTPIGLI
-444 PELLLATYLDQEAF
+444 PEVVLATYLDQEAF
-458 EEVFVP
+458 DEVFIP

-473 RRCVSPLNGRGHGPA
+473 RRCVSQLVGRGHGAA

-493 ALCELRAG
+493 SLCELRAG
-501 PRHALRPVCALIARL
+501 PRLSARPVCALIARL
-516 PSLCPAPVTTAPGRE
+516 PSLCPPALTTAPGRE

-544 SLFAEENPRLAER
+544 SLFAEENPRFAER
-557 LFATGTGDRS
+557 MFATGTDQS
-567 LAFALQREVE
+567 LVFALQREVE
-577 ASRNTLHTICHNI
+577 ASRNTLHNICHNI
-590 LLSQEAREPILNYF
+590 LLCPDAREPFLNYF
-604 AVLLQRNERRVRFR
+604 ANLLQRNERRAQLQ

-634 SILQLLSV
+634 SVLQLLSV

-649 YPFYTFQPNIWVNI
+649 YPLYTFQPDTWISV
-663 RDDTRLYFT
+663 RDETRLYFT
-672 SQEAQDW
+672 AQEAQDW
-679 LDAINKDPNHKWP
+679 LDALNNDPAHQWP
-692 DAKFQTVC
+692 EAKFQTVC

-712 IPALQTH
+712 IPALHTH

-746 FSALRNRELLR
+746 YSANRNRELLR
-757 RWRRQIKRLH
+757 RWRKQIKRLH

-773 ETALLDGELMRRS
+773 ETALLDIELMRRGV
-786 LQFYASVCVL
+786 QFYSSVCAMLVK
-796 LTQQLEAAR
+796 QLEAA
-805 DAAHAGHA
+805 AEPSTSQSSTAH
-813 AGGAGTSGSGS
+813 
-824 GNESSGD
+824 
-831 SSPATTTRTAT
+831 
-842 TGALAAAFRA
+842 AFRA

-857 VEDIADFMLFA
+857 VEDIAEFMLFT
-868 VQYVPQVVADYI
+868 VQYVPHTVANYI
-880 EDPIITWILTAI
+880 EDPIITWLLGAI
-892 CHSRLIKNPYL
+892 CNSHLIKNPYL
-903 MAKIVEV
+903 VAKIVEV
-910 LFVINLSIPLKL
+910 LFVINLSLPMKI

-930 DHPMSQTLLPSAL
+930 DHPMSQTALPSAL

-1017 LKRIHEAQ
+1017 LKRIHEVQ
-1025 EGGSSNEARARALA
+1025 EAEANGASTSTSEARARALA

-1070 LRAELVDR
+1070 LRAELVER

-1091 GPKCKN
+1091 GPKCNN

-1117 VDIYLHLDS
+1117 VDIYLHLDC

-1149 VRLAKSCIK
+1149 LRLAKSCIK
-1158 TPTEIER
+1158 TPSEIER
-1165 FKALADNAYQ
+1165 FKTLADNAYQ
-1175 IAISNQQKSDEFAD
+1175 IAVSNQQKSDEFAD

-1199 DTLMTDPVV
+1199 DTLMTDPVF

-1215 DKSVILRHLLNSAT
+1215 DRSVILRHLLNSAT

-1234 QPLSEDQLRPASE
+1234 QPLTEDQLHPATE
-1247 LKERIIQ
+1247 LKERILQ
-1254 WQREKKLS
+1254 WQRDKKAPTS

>member
-19 ALGGTSS
+19 ALGGTGSS
-26 TPTLASPPVTP
+26 VPTSPPITP
-37 SASVPSSDII
+37 GASVPPDVLS
-47 NAQQPS
+47 PGPP
-53 SRLSPSPRGSTESN
+53 SRLSPASVPRSSTEN
-67 TSADS
+67 ADS
-72 VNTNRETHFSDGV
+72 KNKEQNYAENKSDV
-85 SNSEVADQ
+85 SDQ
-93 NKIPADGLIVTE
+93 TKIPADGLIVTE
-105 KTDNNLLD
+105 KPDNNLLD

-135 GDDTLLSC
+135 GEDTLLSC
-143 GSVQVGSLPQ
+143 GSVRVLPQ
-153 STVGG
+153 STVSG

-168 TSRSVSPPQFVEP
+168 TSRSISPAQFVEP
-181 PPVRPRTSNAS
+181 PPVRPRTHNAS

-200 SMEVDDSSERNSQ
+200 SMEVDDVSERNSQ
-213 SEQSHQ
+213 SEQTQ
-219 EPMEVEDNDISQSPA
+219 EPMEVEDDSTQSPA
-234 RKIHRSRTLSCT
+234 RKIQRSRTVSCT
-246 ELSEDQLRHIVSK
+246 ELTEEQLRNIVAK

-265 SEDSV
+265 SDDSA
-270 GGIFVPTVAASLL
+270 GGIFVPSVAASLL
-283 DNPKLSLEE
+283 DNPKLGLEE
-292 LASEALIDVITQIED
+292 IASEALMDTLCQIID
-307 GSDPL
+307 GNDPL

-317 AVSETSKRL
+317 AITETTKRL
-326 SEDCGDDIMTSGPLS
+326 SEDCGDGDDLLTSGHLG
-341 SETDT
+341 SEADASK
-346 NSDKA
+346 SD
-351 ECPAPTLP
+351 CPTPSLP
-359 IPKTIPTQGLA
+359 IQKPMPSQGLA

-375 RFYNNINLY
+375 KFYNNINLY
-384 EREHPKKSSEPP
+384 ERDHPKKSSEPP
-396 LSDLLQSL
+396 LSDLLQSF

-410 HLVLVLR
+410 NLVLVLR
-417 GKFNLGKCR
+417 GKYDLEKCR
-426 KSPLLPYIL
+426 KSPLLPYLL
-435 IGNTPIGLL
+435 IGNTPIGLI
-444 PELLLATYLDQEAF
+444 PEVLLATYQDKEAF

-464 LLMGIREEM
+464 LLMGVREEM
-473 RRCVSPLNGRGHGPA
+473 RRCVSPLVGRGHGAP

-493 ALCELRAG
+493 ALCELRAP
-501 PRHALRPVCALIARL
+501 PRHAARPVCALLARL
-516 PSLCPAPVTTAPGRE
+516 PSLCPPSVTTAPGRE

-544 SLFAEENPRLAER
+544 SLFAEENPRFAER
-557 LFATGTGDRS
+557 MFAGTDQS
-567 LAFALQREVE
+567 LSFALQREVE
-577 ASRNTLHTICHNI
+577 ASRNTLHNICHNI
-590 LLSQEAREPILNYF
+590 LLCPDAREPFLNYF
-604 AVLLQRNERRVRFR
+604 ATLLQRNERRAQLQ

-634 SILQLLSV
+634 SVLQLLSV
-642 RIKLERV
+642 RIKMDRV
-649 YPFYTFQPNIWVNI
+649 YELYTFQPDTWYNV
-663 RDDTRLYFT
+663 RDETRLYFT
-672 SQEAQDW
+672 AQEAQEW
-679 LDAINKDPNHKWP
+679 QDALNNDPNHEWP
-692 DAKFQTVC
+692 EAKFQTVC

-712 IPALQTH
+712 IPALHTH

-746 FSALRNRELLR
+746 FSAFRNRELLR

-773 ETALLDGELMRRS
+773 ETALLDPELMRRGV
-786 LQFYASVCVL
+786 QFYSSVCSL
-796 LTQQLEAAR
+796 LVRQLQSAASTGPSTPI
-805 DAAHAGHA
+805 A
-813 AGGAGTSGSGS
+813 
-824 GNESSGD
+824 
-831 SSPATTTRTAT
+831 SPSH
-842 TGALAAAFRA
+842 AFRA
-852 TPEWY
+852 LPEWY
-857 VEDIADFMLFA
+857 VEDIAEFMLFA
-868 VQYVPQVVADYI
+868 VQYVPQTVAYHI
-880 EDPIITWILTAI
+880 EDPIVTWLLSAI
-892 CHSRLIKNPYL
+892 CNSHLIKNPYL
-903 MAKIVEV
+903 VAKIVEV
-910 LFVINLSIPLKL
+910 LFVINLSLPMKL

-930 DHPMSQTLLPSAL
+930 DHPMSQTALPSAL

-965 RFHISIILKGMWE
+965 RFHISIILKGMWD

-1025 EGGSSNEARARALA
+1025 EAEAEGSSSSSSSSEARTRALA

-1056 DMLEYLTVEIKEPF
+1056 DMLEYLTVDIKEPF

-1091 GPKCKN
+1091 GPKCNN
-1097 LKVRRPEKYGWEP
+1097 LKVRQPEKYGWEP

-1141 KELFEEAA
+1141 KELFDEAA
-1149 VRLAKSCIK
+1149 VRLAKSYIK
-1158 TPTEIER
+1158 TPSEIER
-1165 FKALADNAYQ
+1165 FRTLADNAYQ
-1175 IAISNQQKSDEFAD
+1175 IAVSNQQRSDEFAD

-1199 DTLMTDPVV
+1199 DTLMTDPVT

-1215 DKSVILRHLLNSAT
+1215 DRSVILRHLLNSAT

-1234 QPLSEDQLRPASE
+1234 QPLTEDQLRPATE
-1247 LKERIIQ
+1247 LKERIYQ
-1254 WQREKKLS
+1254 WQRDKKGSTS

>member
-19 ALGGTSS
+19 ALGGAGSAPS
-26 TPTLASPPVTP
+26 PASPPVTP
-37 SASVPSSDII
+37 GASMPSPDL
-47 NAQQPS
+47 QTS
-53 SRLSPSPRGSTESN
+53 SQVRFSPAPVPRGSTEPS
-67 TSADS
+67 TPDVA
-72 VNTNRETHFSDGV
+72 NTNKEPNYSEGV
-85 SNSEVADQ
+85 KSEVDDQ
-93 NKIPADGLIVTE
+93 SKIPADGLIVTE

-143 GSVQVGSLPQ
+143 GSVRVASLPQ

-168 TSRSVSPPQFVEP
+168 TSRSISPAQFVEP
-181 PPVRPRTSNAS
+181 SPVRPRPSNAS

-200 SMEVDDSSERNSQ
+200 SMEVDDVSERNSQ
-213 SEQSHQ
+213 SEKQE
-219 EPMEVEDNDISQSPA
+219 EPMEVDDNDTQTASPA
-234 RKIHRSRTLSCT
+234 RKIHRSRTVSCT
-246 ELSEDQLRHIVSK
+246 ELTEEQLRSIVAK

-265 SEDSV
+265 SEDSA
-270 GGIFVPTVAASLL
+270 GGIFVPSVAASLL

-292 LASEALIDVITQIED
+292 LASEALIDVITQIAD

-317 AVSETSKRL
+317 AITETTKRP
-326 SEDCGDDIMTSGPLS
+326 SDECGDDMLTCGPIG
-341 SETDT
+341 SETEA
-346 NSDKA
+346 DKA
-351 ECPAPTLP
+351 DCPAPSLP
-359 IPKTIPTQGLA
+359 LPKTIPTQGLA
-370 VSYIL
+370 VSYII
-375 RFYNNINLY
+375 RFYSNINSY
-384 EREHPKKSSEPP
+384 EREYSKKSSEPP

-410 HLVLVLR
+410 HLVLVLQ
-417 GKFNLGKCR
+417 GNFELEKCR
-426 KSPLLPYIL
+426 KSPLLPYMLVVSPPTGL
-435 IGNTPIGLL
+435 I
-444 PELLLATYLDQEAF
+444 PELLLATYTNKEVF

-464 LLMGIREEM
+464 LVMGIREEM
-473 RRCVSPLNGRGHGPA
+473 RRAVSPLGGRGACGGGSA

-501 PRHALRPVCALIARL
+501 PRHSRRPLAELIARL
-516 PSLCPAPVTTAPGRE
+516 PSLCPDAVTTAAGRE

-557 LFATGTGDRS
+557 LFATGSGDRS

-577 ASRNTLHTICHNI
+577 ASRNTLHNICHNI
-590 LLSQEAREPILNYF
+590 LLCPEAREPLLNYF
-604 AVLLQRNERRVRFR
+604 AALLQRNDRRAQLQ

-634 SILQLLSV
+634 SVLQLLSV

-649 YPFYTFQPNIWVNI
+649 YPLYTFQPDSWVNI
-663 RDDTRLYFT
+663 RDETRLYFT
-672 SQEAQDW
+672 TQESQEW
-679 LDAINKDPNHKWP
+679 LDALNKDPNHKWP
-692 DAKFQTVC
+692 EAKFQTVC

-712 IPALQTH
+712 IPALHTH

-773 ETALLDGELMRRS
+773 ETALLETELMRRS
-786 LQFYASVCVL
+786 LQFYSSVCSL
-796 LTQQLEAAR
+796 LTMQLEAA
-805 DAAHAGHA
+805 DAGIGPYA
-813 AGGAGTSGSGS
+813 
-824 GNESSGD
+824 D
-831 SSPATTTRTAT
+831 
-842 TGALAAAFRA
+842 AFAA

-857 VEDIADFMLFA
+857 VEDIAEFMLFA
-868 VQYVPQVVADYI
+868 VQYVPQIVADFI
-880 EDPIITWILTAI
+880 EDPIITWLLSAI
-892 CHSRLIKNPYL
+892 CHSRHFKNPYL
-903 MAKIVEV
+903 VAKIVEV
-910 LFVINLSIPLKL
+910 LFVINLSVPLKL

-930 DHPMSQTLLPSAL
+930 DHPMSQTALPSAL

-993 RQFVKFINMLMN
+993 HQFVKFINMLMN

-1025 EGGSSNEARARALA
+1025 EGAGGAGGAAADARARALA

-1141 KELFEEAA
+1141 KELFEEAS

-1175 IAISNQQKSDEFAD
+1175 IAVSNQQKSDEYAD

-1199 DTLMTDPVV
+1199 DTLMTDPVL
-1208 LPSGKVM
+1208 LPSGKIM
-1215 DKSVILRHLLNSAT
+1215 DRSVILRHLLNSAT

-1234 QPLSEDQLRPASE
+1234 QPLSEDQLRPATE
-1247 LKERIIQ
+1247 LKERIDQ
-1254 WQREKKLS
+1254 WQRDKKASTS

>member
-19 ALGGTSS
+19 ALGGAGSAPS
-26 TPTLASPPVTP
+26 PASPPVTP
-37 SASVPSSDII
+37 GASMPSPDL
-47 NAQQPS
+47 QTS
-53 SRLSPSPRGSTESN
+53 SQVRFSPAPAPRGSTEPS
-67 TSADS
+67 TPEVA
-72 VNTNRETHFSDGV
+72 NTNKEPNYSEGV
-85 SNSEVADQ
+85 KSEVDDQ
-93 NKIPADGLIVTE
+93 SKIPADGLIVTE

-143 GSVQVGSLPQ
+143 GSVRVASLPQ
-153 STVGG
+153 SAVGG

-168 TSRSVSPPQFVEP
+168 TSRSISPAQFVEP
-181 PPVRPRTSNAS
+181 SPVRPRPSNAS

-200 SMEVDDSSERNSQ
+200 SMEVDDVSERNSQ
-213 SEQSHQ
+213 SEKQE
-219 EPMEVEDNDISQSPA
+219 EPMEVDDNDTQTASPA
-234 RKIHRSRTLSCT
+234 RKIHRSRTVSCT
-246 ELSEDQLRHIVSK
+246 ELTDEQLRNIVAK

-265 SEDSV
+265 SEDSA
-270 GGIFVPTVAASLL
+270 GGIFVPSVAASLL

-292 LASEALIDVITQIED
+292 LASEALIDVITQIAD

-317 AVSETSKRL
+317 AITETTKRP
-326 SEDCGDDIMTSGPLS
+326 SDECGDDMLTCGPIG
-341 SETDT
+341 SETEA
-346 NSDKA
+346 DKA
-351 ECPAPTLP
+351 DCPAPSLP
-359 IPKTIPTQGLA
+359 LPKTIPTQGLA
-370 VSYIL
+370 VSYII
-375 RFYNNINLY
+375 RFYSNINSY
-384 EREHPKKSSEPP
+384 EREYSKKSSEPP

-410 HLVLVLR
+410 HLVLVLQ
-417 GKFNLGKCR
+417 GNFELEKCR
-426 KSPLLPYIL
+426 KSPLLPYMLVVSPPTGL
-435 IGNTPIGLL
+435 I
-444 PELLLATYLDQEAF
+444 PELLLATYTNKEVF

-464 LLMGIREEM
+464 LVMGIREEM
-473 RRCVSPLNGRGHGPA
+473 RRAVSPLGGRGACGGGSA

-501 PRHALRPVCALIARL
+501 PRHSRRPLAELIARL
-516 PSLCPAPVTTAPGRE
+516 PSLCPDAVTTAAGRE

-557 LFATGTGDRS
+557 LFATGSGDRS

-577 ASRNTLHTICHNI
+577 ASRNTLHNICHNI
-590 LLSQEAREPILNYF
+590 LLCPDAREPLLNYF
-604 AVLLQRNERRVRFR
+604 AALLQRNDRRAQLQ

-634 SILQLLSV
+634 SVLQLLSV

-649 YPFYTFQPNIWVNI
+649 YPLYTFQPDSWVNI
-663 RDDTRLYFT
+663 RDETRL
-672 SQEAQDW
+672 
-679 LDAINKDPNHKWP
+679 
-692 DAKFQTVC
+692 
-700 WFLTLH
+700 
-706 MHHVAL
+706 
-712 IPALQTH
+712 
-719 QRRIRAFRDLQK
+719 
-731 VIEELMAAEPQWRNS
+731 
-746 FSALRNRELLR
+746 
-757 RWRRQIKRLH
+757 
-767 RSKQCA
+767 
-773 ETALLDGELMRRS
+773 
-786 LQFYASVCVL
+786 
-796 LTQQLEAAR
+796 
-805 DAAHAGHA
+805 
-813 AGGAGTSGSGS
+813 
-824 GNESSGD
+824 
-831 SSPATTTRTAT
+831 
-842 TGALAAAFRA
+842 
-852 TPEWY
+852 
-857 VEDIADFMLFA
+857 
-868 VQYVPQVVADYI
+868 YVPQVVADYI
-880 EDPIITWILTAI
+880 EDPIITWLLSAI
-892 CHSRLIKNPYL
+892 CHSRHFKNPYL
-903 MAKIVEV
+903 VAKIVEV
-910 LFVINLSIPLKL
+910 LFVINLSVPLKL

-930 DHPMSQTLLPSAL
+930 DHPMSQTALPSAL

-993 RQFVKFINMLMN
+993 HQFVKFINMLMN

-1025 EGGSSNEARARALA
+1025 EGAGSAGGAAADARARALA
-1039 QDERQCRSY
+1039 QDERQ
-1048 LTLARETV
+1048 ETV

-1097 LKVRRPEKYGWEP
+1097 LK
-1110 RRLLSQL
+1110 
-1117 VDIYLHLDS
+1117 
-1126 PQFHAALAADERSFR
+1126 RSFR
-1141 KELFEEAA
+1141 KELFEEASL
-1149 VRLAKSCIK
+1149 RLAKSCIK

-1175 IAISNQQKSDEFAD
+1175 IAVSNQQKSDEYAD

-1199 DTLMTDPVV
+1199 DTLMTDPVL
-1208 LPSGKVM
+1208 LPSGKIM
-1215 DKSVILRHLLNSAT
+1215 DRSVILRHLLNSAT

-1234 QPLSEDQLRPASE
+1234 QPLSEDQLRPGTF
-1247 LKERIIQ
+1247 
-1254 WQREKKLS
+1254 